1 MIISEQWLRTWVSP
15 QVTTDAL
22 SHKLTMIGLEVD
34 SIAGAAEVF
43 SGVVVAQ
50 IIAVEQHPDA
60 DKLRVCTVN
69 AGDETLQIVCGAPNA
84 RAGLVAPLAK
94 VGAVLPGDFKIKK
107 AKLRG
112 VESQGMLCAGAELT
126 ISEDNDGLME
136 LPVDAPIGEDL
147 REYLSLDDQII
158 ELGLTPNRADC
169 LSIRGVARDLAVAFD
184 EDLKEPAITPIES
197 TIADTFPVT
206 IDATAKCPRYLGRVI
221 KNVDLSRPTP
231 DYIRERLERAG
242 MRSIDAAVDVTNYV
256 LLELGQ
262 PLHAFDLD
270 RLSGGIV
277 VRECE
282 PTEVLTLLDG
292 TAQALQPGTLVIAD
306 HAKPLALAGIMGGN
320 DSGVSEST
328 TNLFLESAFF
338 TPELMAGRA
347 RSYGLH
353 TDASHRYERGVDF
366 QLQREAMERAT
377 QLFIDAVGGEA
388 GPVTEVVSD
397 IDLPVNEAVLLRETQ
412 IEKLLGISVDRFEVE
427 RILEGLGFWVVV
439 HEQGWLC
446 TAPSWRFDM
455 GLEVDLIEEIAR
467 IIGFDAIP
475 AQPIK
480 ATLVPIGVP
489 EKRRALR
496 VAKNDLVARG
506 YFEAVTFSFVSP
518 EVQTYFDPEL
528 APIPLKNPISADL
541 AVMRT
546 SLIPGLLK
554 AIAHNASR
562 QQSRIRLFETGL
574 KFIGDDGDA
583 KQIPMLVLAVAGLRD
598 KEGWSTERVAA
609 DFFDVKGTIEGLLA
623 NLGDRLT
630 FKASVFPGLHDGQS
644 AAILV
649 DGKPVGRI
657 GAVHP
662 NVRKVMGIPA
672 NTVVAEVLQS
682 VVTELAMPAYED
694 ISKYP
699 ETRRDLALVADEG
712 IASAEVLSSIRTA
725 AGTLLTKLDLFDVYE
740 GTGVAEGKKSLAI
753 GLTFQDQSRT
763 LDEAEVSSAIDQVLD
778 SLREKLGI
786 ELRSQ

>member
-34 SIAGAAEVF
+34 SIAGAAEAF

-50 IIAVEQHPDA
+50 IIAAEQHPDA

-69 AGDETLQIVCGAPNA
+69 AGDETVQIVCGAPNA
-84 RAGLVAPLAK
+84 RAGLIAPLAK

-136 LPVDAPIGEDL
+136 LPADAPIGADI
-147 REYLSLDDQII
+147 REYLSLDDQVI

-169 LSIRGVARDLAVAFD
+169 LSVRGIARDVAVAFD
-184 EDLKEPAITPIES
+184 ETLNETAIAPVES
-197 TIADTFPVT
+197 TIADTFPVA
-206 IDATAKCPRYLGRVI
+206 IEATAKCPRYLGRVI

-231 DYIRERLERAG
+231 DYMRERLERAG
-242 MRSIDAAVDVTNYV
+242 LRSIDAAVDVTNYV

-270 RLSGGIV
+270 QLNGGIV
-277 VRECE
+277 VRECK
-282 PTEVLTLLDG
+282 PDEVLTLLDG
-292 TAQALQPGTLVIAD
+292 TEQALEPGTLVIAD
-306 HAKPLALAGIMGGN
+306 HTQPLALAGIMGGA

-397 IDLPVNEAVLLRETQ
+397 ADLPVNEAVLLREAQ
-412 IEKLLGISVDRFEVE
+412 IEKLLGIKIDRVEVE
-427 RILEGLGFWVVV
+427 RILEGLGFWVVG
-439 HEQGWLC
+439 HKQGWLC

-455 GLEVDLIEEIAR
+455 GLEVDLIEELAR

-475 AQPIK
+475 SQPIK
-480 ATLVPIGVP
+480 ANLIPLAVP
-489 EKRRALR
+489 ETARALR
-496 VAKNDLVARG
+496 LAKNDLVARG
-506 YFEAVTFSFVSP
+506 YFEAVTFSFVAP
-518 EVQTYFDPEL
+518 ELQAHFDPEL
-528 APIPLKNPISADL
+528 SPIALKNPISADL

-562 QQSRIRLFETGL
+562 QQSRVKLFETGL
-574 KFIGDDGDA
+574 KFMPGEGTE
-583 KQIPMLVLAVAGLRD
+583 QIPMLAIAVSGLRD
-598 KEGWSTERVAA
+598 LEGWSTDKTAA
-609 DFFDVKGTIEGLLA
+609 DFFDVKGTVEGLLA

-630 FKASVFPGLHDGQS
+630 FEASVFPGLHDGQS

-649 DGKPVGRI
+649 DGKCVGRI

-662 NVRKVMGIPA
+662 SVRKVMGIPA

-682 VVTELAMPAYED
+682 VVNEVAMPAYDD

-699 ETRRDLALVADEG
+699 ETRRDLALVADKSA
-712 IASAEVLSSIRTA
+712 ASAEVLSTIRKA
-725 AGTLLTKLDLFDVYE
+725 AGSLLTKLDLFDVYE
-740 GTGVAEGKKSLAI
+740 GAGLAEGKKSLAI

-763 LDEAEVSSAIDQVLD
+763 LDESEVSSAVDQVLD
-778 SLREKLGI
+778 SLKEKLGI
-786 ELRSQ
+786 ELRS

>member
-34 SIAGAAEVF
+34 SIAGAAEAF

-50 IIAVEQHPDA
+50 IIAAEQHPDA

-69 AGDETLQIVCGAPNA
+69 AGDETVQIVCGAPNA
-84 RAGLVAPLAK
+84 RAGLIAPLAK

-136 LPVDAPIGEDL
+136 LPADAPIGADI
-147 REYLSLDDQII
+147 REYLSLDDQVI

-169 LSIRGVARDLAVAFD
+169 LSVRGVARDVAVAFD
-184 EDLKEPAITPIES
+184 ETLNETAIAPVES
-197 TIADTFPVT
+197 TIADTFPVA
-206 IDATAKCPRYLGRVI
+206 IEATAKCPRYLGRVI

-231 DYIRERLERAG
+231 DYMRERLERAG
-242 MRSIDAAVDVTNYV
+242 LRSIDAAVDVTNYV

-270 RLSGGIV
+270 QLNGGIV
-277 VRECE
+277 VRECK
-282 PTEVLTLLDG
+282 PDEVLTLLDG
-292 TAQALQPGTLVIAD
+292 TEQALEPGTLVIAD
-306 HAKPLALAGIMGGN
+306 HTQPLALAGIMGGA

-377 QLFIDAVGGEA
+377 QLFIDAVGGEL

-397 IDLPVNEAVLLRETQ
+397 ADLPVNEAVLLREAQ
-412 IEKLLGISVDRFEVE
+412 IEKLLGIKIDRVEVE
-427 RILEGLGFWVVV
+427 RILEGLGFWVVG
-439 HEQGWLC
+439 HQQGWLC

-455 GLEVDLIEEIAR
+455 GLEVDLIEELAR

-475 AQPIK
+475 SQPIK
-480 ATLVPIGVP
+480 ANLIPLAVP
-489 EKRRALR
+489 ETARALR
-496 VAKNDLVARG
+496 LAKNDLVARG
-506 YFEAVTFSFVSP
+506 YFEAVTFSFVAP
-518 EVQTYFDPEL
+518 ELQAHFDPEL
-528 APIPLKNPISADL
+528 SPIALKNPISADL

-562 QQSRIRLFETGL
+562 QQSRVKLFETGL
-574 KFIGDDGDA
+574 KFMPGEGTE
-583 KQIPMLVLAVAGLRD
+583 QIPMLAIAVSGLRD
-598 KEGWSTERVAA
+598 LEGWSTDKTAA
-609 DFFDVKGTIEGLLA
+609 DFFDVKGTVEGLLA

-630 FKASVFPGLHDGQS
+630 FEASVFPGLHDGQS

-649 DGKPVGRI
+649 DGKCVGRI

-682 VVTELAMPAYED
+682 VVNEVAMPAYDD

-699 ETRRDLALVADEG
+699 ETRRDLALVADKSA
-712 IASAEVLSSIRTA
+712 ASAEVLSTIRKA
-725 AGTLLTKLDLFDVYE
+725 AGSLLTKLDLFDVYE
-740 GTGVAEGKKSLAI
+740 GAGLAEGKKSLAI

-763 LDEAEVSSAIDQVLD
+763 LDESEVSSAVDQVLD
-778 SLREKLGI
+778 SLQEKLGI
-786 ELRSQ
+786 ELRS

>member
-34 SIAGAAEVF
+34 SIAGAAEAF

-50 IIAVEQHPDA
+50 IIAAEQHPDA

-69 AGDETLQIVCGAPNA
+69 AGDETVQIVCGAPNA
-84 RAGLVAPLAK
+84 RAGLIAPLAK

-136 LPVDAPIGEDL
+136 LPADAPIGADI
-147 REYLSLDDQII
+147 REYLSLDDQVI

-169 LSIRGVARDLAVAFD
+169 LSVRGIARDVAVAFD
-184 EDLKEPAITPIES
+184 ETLNETAIAPVES
-197 TIADTFPVT
+197 TIADTFPVA
-206 IDATAKCPRYLGRVI
+206 IEATAKCPRYLGRVI

-231 DYIRERLERAG
+231 DYMRERLERAG
-242 MRSIDAAVDVTNYV
+242 LRSIDAAVDVTNYV

-270 RLSGGIV
+270 QLNGGIV
-277 VRECE
+277 VRECK
-282 PTEVLTLLDG
+282 PDEVLTLLDG
-292 TAQALQPGTLVIAD
+292 TEQALEPGTLVIAD
-306 HAKPLALAGIMGGN
+306 HTQPLALAGIMGGA

-338 TPELMAGRA
+338 IPELMAGRA

-377 QLFIDAVGGEA
+377 HLFIDAVGGEA

-397 IDLPVNEAVLLRETQ
+397 ADLPVNEAVLLREAQ
-412 IEKLLGISVDRFEVE
+412 IEKLLGIKIDRVEVE
-427 RILEGLGFWVVV
+427 RILEGLGFWVVG
-439 HEQGWLC
+439 HKQGWLC

-455 GLEVDLIEEIAR
+455 GLEVDLIEELAR
-467 IIGFDAIP
+467 LIGFDAIP
-475 AQPIK
+475 SQPIK
-480 ATLVPIGVP
+480 ASLIPVGVP
-489 EKRRALR
+489 ETRRALR
-496 VAKNDLVARG
+496 MAKNDLVARG
-506 YFEAVTFSFVSP
+506 YFEAVTFSFVAP
-518 EVQTYFDPEL
+518 EVQSYFDPEL
-528 APIPLKNPISADL
+528 SPIALKNPISADL

-562 QQSRIRLFETGL
+562 QQSRVKLFETGL
-574 KFIGDDGDA
+574 KFMSGEGTE
-583 KQIPMLVLAVAGLRD
+583 QIPMVAIAVSGLRD
-598 KEGWSTERVAA
+598 LEGWSTDKTAA
-609 DFFDVKGTIEGLLA
+609 DFFDLKGTLEGLLA

-630 FKASVFPGLHDGQS
+630 FEASVFPGLHDGQS

-649 DGKPVGRI
+649 DGKCVGRI

-662 NVRKVMGIPA
+662 SVRKAMGIPA

-682 VVTELAMPAYED
+682 VVNEVAMPAYDD

-699 ETRRDLALVADEG
+699 ETRRDLALVADKSA
-712 IASAEVLSSIRTA
+712 ASAEVLSTIRKA
-725 AGTLLTKLDLFDVYE
+725 AGSLLTKLDLFDVYE
-740 GTGVAEGKKSLAI
+740 GAGLAEGKKSLAI

-763 LDEAEVSSAIDQVLD
+763 LDESEVSSAVDQVLD
-778 SLREKLGI
+778 SLKEKLGI
-786 ELRSQ
+786 ELRS

>member
-1 MIISEQWLRTWVSP
+1 
-15 QVTTDAL
+15 
-22 SHKLTMIGLEVD
+22 MIGLEVD
-34 SIAGAAEVF
+34 SIAGAAEAF
-43 SGVVVAQ
+43 SGVVIAQ
-50 IIAVEQHPDA
+50 IISAEQHPDA

-69 AGDETLQIVCGAPNA
+69 AGDETVQIVCGAPNA

-94 VGAVLPGDFKIKK
+94 VGAVLPGNFKIKK

-136 LPVDAPIGEDL
+136 LPADAPIGTDI
-147 REYLSLDDQII
+147 REYLSLDDQVI

-169 LSIRGVARDLAVAFD
+169 LSIRGVARDVAVAFD
-184 EDLKEPAITPIES
+184 ENLKQPAITPVES
-197 TIADTFPVT
+197 TIADTFPVA
-206 IDATAKCPRYLGRVI
+206 IEATAKCPRYLGRVI

-231 DYIRERLERAG
+231 DYMRERLERAG
-242 MRSIDAAVDVTNYV
+242 LRSIDAAVDVTNYV

-270 RLSGGIV
+270 RLTGGIV
-277 VRECE
+277 VRECDPGE
-282 PTEVLTLLDG
+282 GLTLLDG
-292 TAQALQPGTLVIAD
+292 TEQVLQPGTLVIAD
-306 HAKPLALAGIMGGN
+306 RAKPLALAGIMGGA

-377 QLFIDAVGGEA
+377 QLFIDVVGGEA
-388 GPVTEVVSD
+388 GPVTEVASD
-397 IDLPVNEAVLLRETQ
+397 EDLPVNEAVLLREAQ
-412 IEKLLGISVDRFEVE
+412 IEKLLGISIERVEVE
-427 RILEGLGFWVVV
+427 RILEGLGFWVVG
-439 HEQGWLC
+439 HEHGWLC

-455 GLEVDLIEEIAR
+455 GLEVDLIEELAR

-480 ATLVPIGVP
+480 ASLIPVGVP
-489 EKRRALR
+489 ETRRALR
-496 VAKNDLVARG
+496 MAKNDLVARG
-506 YFEAVTFSFVSP
+506 YFEAVTFSFVAP
-518 EVQTYFDPEL
+518 EVQTFFDPEL
-528 APIPLKNPISADL
+528 SPIPLKNPISADL

-554 AIAHNASR
+554 AIAYNASR
-562 QQSRIRLFETGL
+562 QQSRVRLFETGL
-574 KFIGDDGDA
+574 KFTPGEGNA
-583 KQIPMLVLAVAGLRD
+583 EQTPMLALAVSGLRD
-598 KEGWSTERVAA
+598 TEGWSTEKAAA
-609 DFFDVKGTIEGLLA
+609 DFFDVKGTVEGLLA

-630 FKASVFPGLHDGQS
+630 FEVSVFPGLHDGQS

-649 DGKPVGRI
+649 DDKPVGRI

-662 NVRKVMGIPA
+662 SVRKAMGIPA

-682 VVTELAMPAYED
+682 VVTEVAMPAYDD

-699 ETRRDLALVADEG
+699 ETRRDLALVADKG
-712 IASAEVLSSIRTA
+712 ITSAEVLSTIRAA
-725 AGTLLTKLDLFDVYE
+725 AGTLLTTFVY
-740 GTGVAEGKKSLAI
+740 K
-753 GLTFQDQSRT
+753 
-763 LDEAEVSSAIDQVLD
+763 
-778 SLREKLGI
+778 
-786 ELRSQ
+786 

>member
-34 SIAGAAEVF
+34 SIAGAAEAF

-50 IIAVEQHPDA
+50 IIAAEQHPDA

-69 AGDETLQIVCGAPNA
+69 AGDETVQIVCGAPNA
-84 RAGLVAPLAK
+84 RAGLIAPLAK

-136 LPVDAPIGEDL
+136 LPADAPIGANI
-147 REYLSLDDQII
+147 REYLSLDDQVI

-169 LSIRGVARDLAVAFD
+169 HSVRGIARDVAVAFD
-184 EDLKEPAITPIES
+184 ETLHETAIAPVES
-197 TIADTFPVT
+197 TIADTFPVA
-206 IDATAKCPRYLGRVI
+206 IEATAKCPRYLGRVI
-221 KNVDLSRPTP
+221 KSVDLSRPTP
-231 DYIRERLERAG
+231 DYMRERLERAG
-242 MRSIDAAVDVTNYV
+242 LRSIDAAVDVTNYV

-270 RLSGGIV
+270 QLNGGIV
-277 VRECE
+277 VRECK
-282 PTEVLTLLDG
+282 PDEVLTLLDG
-292 TAQALQPGTLVIAD
+292 TEQALEPGTLVIAD
-306 HAKPLALAGIMGGN
+306 HTQPLALAGIMGGA
-320 DSGVSEST
+320 DSGVSGST

-397 IDLPVNEAVLLRETQ
+397 ADLPVNEAVLLREAQ
-412 IEKLLGISVDRFEVE
+412 IEKLLGIKIDRVEVE
-427 RILEGLGFWVVV
+427 RILEGLGFWVVG
-439 HEQGWLC
+439 HNQGWLC

-455 GLEVDLIEEIAR
+455 GLEVDLIEELAR

-475 AQPIK
+475 SQPIK
-480 ATLVPIGVP
+480 ANLIPLAVP
-489 EKRRALR
+489 ETARALR
-496 VAKNDLVARG
+496 LAKNDLVARG
-506 YFEAVTFSFVSP
+506 YFEAVTFSFVAP
-518 EVQTYFDPEL
+518 ELQAHFDPEL
-528 APIPLKNPISADL
+528 SPIALKNPISADL

-562 QQSRIRLFETGL
+562 QQSRVKLFETGL
-574 KFIGDDGDA
+574 KFMPGEGTE
-583 KQIPMLVLAVAGLRD
+583 QIPMLAIAVSGLRD
-598 KEGWSTERVAA
+598 LEGWSTDKTAA
-609 DFFDVKGTIEGLLA
+609 DFFDVKGTVEGLLT

-630 FKASVFPGLHDGQS
+630 FEASVFPGLHDGQS

-649 DGKPVGRI
+649 DGKCVGRI

-662 NVRKVMGIPA
+662 SVRKVMGIPA

-682 VVTELAMPAYED
+682 VVNEVAMPAYDD

-699 ETRRDLALVADEG
+699 ETRRDLALVADKSA
-712 IASAEVLSSIRTA
+712 ASAEVLSTIRKA
-725 AGTLLTKLDLFDVYE
+725 AGSLLTKLDLFDVYE
-740 GTGVAEGKKSLAI
+740 GAGLAEGKKSLAI

-763 LDEAEVSSAIDQVLD
+763 LDESEVSSAVDQVLD
-778 SLREKLGI
+778 SLKEKLGI
-786 ELRSQ
+786 ELRS

>member
-34 SIAGAAEVF
+34 SIAGAAEAF

-50 IIAVEQHPDA
+50 IIAAEQHPDA

-69 AGDETLQIVCGAPNA
+69 AGDETVQIVCGAPNA
-84 RAGLVAPLAK
+84 RAGLIAPLAK

-136 LPVDAPIGEDL
+136 LPADAPIGTDI
-147 REYLSLDDQII
+147 REYLSLDDQVI

-169 LSIRGVARDLAVAFD
+169 LSVRGIARDVAVAFD
-184 EDLKEPAITPIES
+184 ETLNETAIAPIES
-197 TIADTFPVT
+197 TIADTFPVA
-206 IDATAKCPRYLGRVI
+206 IEATAKCPRYLGRVI

-231 DYIRERLERAG
+231 DYMRERLERAG
-242 MRSIDAAVDVTNYV
+242 LRSIDAAVDVTNYV

-270 RLSGGIV
+270 QLHGGIV
-277 VRECE
+277 VRECK
-282 PTEVLTLLDG
+282 PDEVLTLLDG
-292 TAQALQPGTLVIAD
+292 TEQALEPGTLVIAD
-306 HAKPLALAGIMGGN
+306 HTQPLALAGIMGGA

-397 IDLPVNEAVLLRETQ
+397 ADLPVNEAVLLREAQ
-412 IEKLLGISVDRFEVE
+412 IEKLLGIKIDRVEVE
-427 RILEGLGFWVVV
+427 RILEGLGFWVVG
-439 HEQGWLC
+439 HQQGWLC

-455 GLEVDLIEEIAR
+455 GLEVDLIEELAR

-475 AQPIK
+475 SQPIK
-480 ATLVPIGVP
+480 ANLIPLAVP
-489 EKRRALR
+489 ETARALR
-496 VAKNDLVARG
+496 LAKNDLVARG
-506 YFEAVTFSFVSP
+506 YFEAVTFSFVAP
-518 EVQTYFDPEL
+518 ELQAHFDPEL
-528 APIPLKNPISADL
+528 SPIALKNPISADL

-562 QQSRIRLFETGL
+562 QQSRVKLFETGL
-574 KFIGDDGDA
+574 KFMPGEGTE
-583 KQIPMLVLAVAGLRD
+583 QIPMLAIAVSGLRD
-598 KEGWSTERVAA
+598 LEGWSTDKTAA
-609 DFFDVKGTIEGLLA
+609 DFFDVKGTVEGLLA

-630 FKASVFPGLHDGQS
+630 FEASVFPGLHDGQS

-649 DGKPVGRI
+649 DGKCVGRI

-662 NVRKVMGIPA
+662 SVRKVMGIPA

-682 VVTELAMPAYED
+682 VVNEVAMPAYDD

-699 ETRRDLALVADEG
+699 ETRRDLALVADKSA
-712 IASAEVLSSIRTA
+712 ASAEVLSTIRKA
-725 AGTLLTKLDLFDVYE
+725 AGSLLTKLDLFDVYE
-740 GTGVAEGKKSLAI
+740 GAGLAEGKKSLAI

-763 LDEAEVSSAIDQVLD
+763 LDESEVSSAVDQVLD
-778 SLREKLGI
+778 SLKEKLGI
-786 ELRSQ
+786 ELRS

>member
-1 MIISEQWLRTWVSP
+1 MIISEQWLRTWVST

-34 SIAGAAEVF
+34 SIAGAAEAF

-50 IIAVEQHPDA
+50 IIAAEQHPDA

-69 AGDETLQIVCGAPNA
+69 AGDETVQIVCGAPNA
-84 RAGLVAPLAK
+84 RAGLIAPLAK

-136 LPVDAPIGEDL
+136 LPADAPIGADI
-147 REYLSLDDQII
+147 REYLSLDDQVI

-169 LSIRGVARDLAVAFD
+169 LSVRGIARDVAVAFD
-184 EDLKEPAITPIES
+184 ETLNETAIAPVES
-197 TIADTFPVT
+197 TIAETFPVA
-206 IDATAKCPRYLGRVI
+206 IEATAKCPRYLGRVM

-231 DYIRERLERAG
+231 DYMRERLERAG
-242 MRSIDAAVDVTNYV
+242 LRSIDAAVDVTNYV

-270 RLSGGIV
+270 QLNGGIV
-277 VRECE
+277 VRECK
-282 PTEVLTLLDG
+282 PDEVLTLLDG
-292 TAQALQPGTLVIAD
+292 TEQALEPGTLVIAD
-306 HAKPLALAGIMGGN
+306 HTQPLALAGIMGGA

-338 TPELMAGRA
+338 IPELMAGRA

-377 QLFIDAVGGEA
+377 QLLIDVVGGEA

-397 IDLPVNEAVLLRETQ
+397 ADLPVNEAVLLREAQ
-412 IEKLLGISVDRFEVE
+412 IEKLLGIKIDRVEVE
-427 RILEGLGFWVVV
+427 RILEGLGFWVVG
-439 HEQGWLC
+439 HKQGWLC

-455 GLEVDLIEEIAR
+455 GLEVDLIEELAR
-467 IIGFDAIP
+467 LIGFDAIP
-475 AQPIK
+475 SQPIK
-480 ATLVPIGVP
+480 ASLIPVGVP
-489 EKRRALR
+489 ETRRALR
-496 VAKNDLVARG
+496 MAKNELVARG
-506 YFEAVTFSFVSP
+506 YFEAVTFSFVAP
-518 EVQTYFDPEL
+518 EVQSYFDPEL
-528 APIPLKNPISADL
+528 SPIALKNPISADL

-562 QQSRIRLFETGL
+562 QQSRVKLFETGL
-574 KFIGDDGDA
+574 KFMSEEGTE
-583 KQIPMLVLAVAGLRD
+583 QIPMLAIAVSGLRD
-598 KEGWSTERVAA
+598 LEGWSTDKTAA
-609 DFFDVKGTIEGLLA
+609 DFFDVKGTLEGLLA

-630 FKASVFPGLHDGQS
+630 FEASVFPGLHDGQS

-649 DGKPVGRI
+649 DGKCVGRI

-662 NVRKVMGIPA
+662 SVRKAMGIPA

-682 VVTELAMPAYED
+682 VVNEVAMPAYDD

-699 ETRRDLALVADEG
+699 ETRRDLALVADKSA
-712 IASAEVLSSIRTA
+712 ASAEVLSTIRKA
-725 AGTLLTKLDLFDVYE
+725 AGSLLTKLDLFDVYE
-740 GTGVAEGKKSLAI
+740 GAGLAEGKKSLAI

-763 LDEAEVSSAIDQVLD
+763 LDESEVSSAVDQVLD
-778 SLREKLGI
+778 SLKEKLGI
-786 ELRSQ
+786 ELRS

>member
-34 SIAGAAEVF
+34 SIAGAAEAF

-50 IIAVEQHPDA
+50 IIAAEQHPDA

-69 AGDETLQIVCGAPNA
+69 AGDETVQIVCGAPNA
-84 RAGLVAPLAK
+84 RAGLIAPLAK

-136 LPVDAPIGEDL
+136 LPADAPIGADI
-147 REYLSLDDQII
+147 REYLSLDDQVI

-169 LSIRGVARDLAVAFD
+169 LSVRGIARDVAVAFD
-184 EDLKEPAITPIES
+184 ETLNETAIAPVES
-197 TIADTFPVT
+197 TIADTFPVA
-206 IDATAKCPRYLGRVI
+206 IEATAKCPRYLGRVM

-231 DYIRERLERAG
+231 DYMRERLERAG
-242 MRSIDAAVDVTNYV
+242 LRSIDAAVDVTNYV

-270 RLSGGIV
+270 QLNGGIV
-277 VRECE
+277 VRECK
-282 PTEVLTLLDG
+282 PDEVLTLLDG
-292 TAQALQPGTLVIAD
+292 TEQALEPGTLVIAD
-306 HAKPLALAGIMGGN
+306 HTQPLALAGIMGGAG
-320 DSGVSEST
+320 SGVSEST

-397 IDLPVNEAVLLRETQ
+397 ADLPVNEAVLLREAQ
-412 IEKLLGISVDRFEVE
+412 IEKLLGIKIDRVEVE
-427 RILEGLGFWVVV
+427 RILEGLGFWVVG
-439 HEQGWLC
+439 HKQGWLC

-455 GLEVDLIEEIAR
+455 GLEVDLIEELAR
-467 IIGFDAIP
+467 LIGFDAIP
-475 AQPIK
+475 SQPIK
-480 ATLVPIGVP
+480 ASLIPVGVP
-489 EKRRALR
+489 ETRRALR
-496 VAKNDLVARG
+496 MAKNDLVARG
-506 YFEAVTFSFVSP
+506 YFEAVTFSFVAP
-518 EVQTYFDPEL
+518 EVQSYFDPEL
-528 APIPLKNPISADL
+528 SPIALKNPISADL

-562 QQSRIRLFETGL
+562 QQSRVKLFETGL
-574 KFIGDDGDA
+574 KFMSGEGTE
-583 KQIPMLVLAVAGLRD
+583 QIPMLAIAVSGLRD
-598 KEGWSTERVAA
+598 LEGWSTDKTAA
-609 DFFDVKGTIEGLLA
+609 DFFDLKGTLEGLLA

-630 FKASVFPGLHDGQS
+630 FEASVFPGLHDGQS

-649 DGKPVGRI
+649 DGKCVGRI

-662 NVRKVMGIPA
+662 SVRKAMGIPA

-682 VVTELAMPAYED
+682 VVNEVAMPAYDD

-699 ETRRDLALVADEG
+699 ETRRDLALVADKTA
-712 IASAEVLSSIRTA
+712 ASAEVLSTIRKA
-725 AGTLLTKLDLFDVYE
+725 AGSLLTKLDLFDVYE
-740 GTGVAEGKKSLAI
+740 GAGLAEGKKSLAI

-763 LDEAEVSSAIDQVLD
+763 LDESEVSSAVDQVLD
-778 SLREKLGI
+778 SLKEKLGI
-786 ELRSQ
+786 ELRS

>member
-1 MIISEQWLRTWVSP
+1 MIISEQWLRTWVST

-34 SIAGAAEVF
+34 SIAGAAEAF

-50 IIAVEQHPDA
+50 IIAAEQHPDA

-69 AGDETLQIVCGAPNA
+69 AGDETVQIVCGAPNA
-84 RAGLVAPLAK
+84 RAGLIAPLAK

-136 LPVDAPIGEDL
+136 LPADAPIGADI
-147 REYLSLDDQII
+147 REYLSLDDQVI

-169 LSIRGVARDLAVAFD
+169 LSVRGIARDVAVAFD
-184 EDLKEPAITPIES
+184 ETLNETAIAPVES
-197 TIADTFPVT
+197 TIADTFPVA
-206 IDATAKCPRYLGRVI
+206 IEATAKCPRYLGRVM

-231 DYIRERLERAG
+231 DYMRERLERAG
-242 MRSIDAAVDVTNYV
+242 LRSIDAAVDVTNYV

-270 RLSGGIV
+270 QLNGGIV
-277 VRECE
+277 VRECK
-282 PTEVLTLLDG
+282 PDEVLTLLDG
-292 TAQALQPGTLVIAD
+292 TEQALEPGTLVIAD
-306 HAKPLALAGIMGGN
+306 HTQPLALAGIMGGA

-397 IDLPVNEAVLLRETQ
+397 ADLPVNEAVLLREAQ
-412 IEKLLGISVDRFEVE
+412 IEKLLGIKIDRVEVE
-427 RILEGLGFWVVV
+427 RILEGLGFWVVG
-439 HEQGWLC
+439 HKQGWLC

-455 GLEVDLIEEIAR
+455 GLEVDLIEELAR
-467 IIGFDAIP
+467 LIGFDAIP
-475 AQPIK
+475 SQPIK
-480 ATLVPIGVP
+480 ASLIPVGVP
-489 EKRRALR
+489 ETRRALR
-496 VAKNDLVARG
+496 MAKNDLVARG
-506 YFEAVTFSFVSP
+506 YFEAVTFSFVAP
-518 EVQTYFDPEL
+518 EVQSYFDPEL
-528 APIPLKNPISADL
+528 SPIALKNPISADL

-562 QQSRIRLFETGL
+562 QQSRVKLFETGL
-574 KFIGDDGDA
+574 KFMSGEGTE
-583 KQIPMLVLAVAGLRD
+583 QIPMVAIAVSGLRD
-598 KEGWSTERVAA
+598 LEGWSTDKTAA
-609 DFFDVKGTIEGLLA
+609 DFFDVKGTLEGLLA

-630 FKASVFPGLHDGQS
+630 FEASVFPGLHDGQS

-649 DGKPVGRI
+649 DGKCVGRI

-662 NVRKVMGIPA
+662 SVRKAMGIPA

-682 VVTELAMPAYED
+682 VVNEVAMPAYDD

-699 ETRRDLALVADEG
+699 ETRRDLALVADKSA
-712 IASAEVLSSIRTA
+712 ASAEVLSTIRKA
-725 AGTLLTKLDLFDVYE
+725 AGSLLTKLDLFDVYE
-740 GTGVAEGKKSLAI
+740 GAGLAEGKKSLAI

-763 LDEAEVSSAIDQVLD
+763 LDESEVSSAVDQVLD
-778 SLREKLGI
+778 SLKEKLGI
-786 ELRSQ
+786 ELRS

>member
-34 SIAGAAEVF
+34 SIAGAAEAF

-50 IIAVEQHPDA
+50 IIAAEQHPDA

-69 AGDETLQIVCGAPNA
+69 AGDETVQIVCGAPNA
-84 RAGLVAPLAK
+84 RAGLIAPLAK

-136 LPVDAPIGEDL
+136 LPADAPIGANI
-147 REYLSLDDQII
+147 REYLSLDDQVI

-169 LSIRGVARDLAVAFD
+169 LSVRGIARDVAVAFD
-184 EDLKEPAITPIES
+184 ETLHETAIAPVES
-197 TIADTFPVT
+197 TIADTFPVA
-206 IDATAKCPRYLGRVI
+206 IEATAKCPRYLGRVI

-231 DYIRERLERAG
+231 DYMRERLERAG
-242 MRSIDAAVDVTNYV
+242 LRSIDAAVDVTNYV

-270 RLSGGIV
+270 QLNGGIV
-277 VRECE
+277 VRECK
-282 PTEVLTLLDG
+282 PDEVLTLLDG
-292 TAQALQPGTLVIAD
+292 TEQALEPGTLVIAD
-306 HAKPLALAGIMGGN
+306 HTQPLALAGIMGGA

-377 QLFIDAVGGEA
+377 QLFIDAVGGEP

-397 IDLPVNEAVLLRETQ
+397 ADLPVNEAVLLREAQ
-412 IEKLLGISVDRFEVE
+412 IEKLLGIKIDRVEVE
-427 RILEGLGFWVVV
+427 RILEGLGFWVVG
-439 HEQGWLC
+439 HQQGWLC

-455 GLEVDLIEEIAR
+455 GLEVDLIEELAR

-475 AQPIK
+475 SQPIK
-480 ATLVPIGVP
+480 ANLIPLAVP
-489 EKRRALR
+489 ETARALR
-496 VAKNDLVARG
+496 LAKNDLVARG
-506 YFEAVTFSFVSP
+506 YFEAVTFSFVAP
-518 EVQTYFDPEL
+518 ELQAHFDPEL
-528 APIPLKNPISADL
+528 SPIALKNPISADL

-562 QQSRIRLFETGL
+562 QQSRVKLFETGL
-574 KFIGDDGDA
+574 KFMPGEGTE
-583 KQIPMLVLAVAGLRD
+583 QIPMLAIAVSGLRD
-598 KEGWSTERVAA
+598 LEGWSTDKTAA
-609 DFFDVKGTIEGLLA
+609 DFFDVKGTVEGLLA

-630 FKASVFPGLHDGQS
+630 FEASVFPGLHDGQS

-649 DGKPVGRI
+649 DGKCVGRI

-662 NVRKVMGIPA
+662 SVRKVMGIPA

-682 VVTELAMPAYED
+682 VVNEVAMPAYDD

-699 ETRRDLALVADEG
+699 ETRRDLALVADKSA
-712 IASAEVLSSIRTA
+712 ASAEVLSTIRKA
-725 AGTLLTKLDLFDVYE
+725 AGSLLTKLDLFDVYE
-740 GTGVAEGKKSLAI
+740 GAGLAEGKKSLAI

-763 LDEAEVSSAIDQVLD
+763 LDESEVSSAVDQVLD
-778 SLREKLGI
+778 SLKEKLGI
-786 ELRSQ
+786 ELRS

>member
-34 SIAGAAEVF
+34 SIAGAAEAF

-50 IIAVEQHPDA
+50 IIAAEQHPDA

-69 AGDETLQIVCGAPNA
+69 AGDETVQIVCGAPNA
-84 RAGLVAPLAK
+84 RAGLIAPLAK

-136 LPVDAPIGEDL
+136 LPADAPIGTDI
-147 REYLSLDDQII
+147 REYLSLDDQVI

-169 LSIRGVARDLAVAFD
+169 LSVRGIARDVAVAFD
-184 EDLKEPAITPIES
+184 ETLNETAIAPIES
-197 TIADTFPVT
+197 TIADTFPVA
-206 IDATAKCPRYLGRVI
+206 IEATAKCPRYLGRVI

-231 DYIRERLERAG
+231 DYMRERLERAG
-242 MRSIDAAVDVTNYV
+242 LRSIDAAVDVTNYV

-270 RLSGGIV
+270 QLNGGIV
-277 VRECE
+277 VRECK
-282 PTEVLTLLDG
+282 PDEVLTLLDG
-292 TAQALQPGTLVIAD
+292 TEQALEPGTLVIAD
-306 HAKPLALAGIMGGN
+306 HTQPLALAGIMGGA

-397 IDLPVNEAVLLRETQ
+397 ADLPVNEAVLLREAQ
-412 IEKLLGISVDRFEVE
+412 IEKLLGIKIDRVEVE
-427 RILEGLGFWVVV
+427 RILEGLGFWVVG
-439 HEQGWLC
+439 HQQGWLC

-455 GLEVDLIEEIAR
+455 GIEVDLIEELAR

-475 AQPIK
+475 SQPIK
-480 ATLVPIGVP
+480 ANLIPLAVP
-489 EKRRALR
+489 ETARALR
-496 VAKNDLVARG
+496 LAKNDLVARG
-506 YFEAVTFSFVSP
+506 YFEAVTFSFVAP
-518 EVQTYFDPEL
+518 DLQAHFDPEL
-528 APIPLKNPISADL
+528 SPIALKNPISADL

-562 QQSRIRLFETGL
+562 QQSRVKLFETGL
-574 KFIGDDGDA
+574 KFMPGEGTE
-583 KQIPMLVLAVAGLRD
+583 QIPMLAIAVSGLRD
-598 KEGWSTERVAA
+598 LEGWSTDKTAA
-609 DFFDVKGTIEGLLA
+609 DFFDVKGTVEGLLA

-630 FKASVFPGLHDGQS
+630 FEASVFPGLHDGQS

-649 DGKPVGRI
+649 DGKCVGRI

-662 NVRKVMGIPA
+662 SVRKVMGIPA

-682 VVTELAMPAYED
+682 VVNEVAMPAYDD

-699 ETRRDLALVADEG
+699 ETRRDLALVADKS
-712 IASAEVLSSIRTA
+712 IASADVLSTIRNA

-740 GTGVAEGKKSLAI
+740 GAGLAEGKKSLAI

-763 LDEAEVSSAIDQVLD
+763 LDESEVSSAVDQVLD
-778 SLREKLGI
+778 SLKEKLGI
-786 ELRSQ
+786 ELRS

>member
-34 SIAGAAEVF
+34 SIAGAAEAF

-50 IIAVEQHPDA
+50 IIAAEQHPDA

-69 AGDETLQIVCGAPNA
+69 AGDETVQIVCGAPNA
-84 RAGLVAPLAK
+84 RAGLIAPLAK

-136 LPVDAPIGEDL
+136 LPADAPIGADI
-147 REYLSLDDQII
+147 REYLSLDDQVI

-169 LSIRGVARDLAVAFD
+169 LSVRGIARDVAVAFD
-184 EDLKEPAITPIES
+184 ETLNETAIAPVES
-197 TIADTFPVT
+197 TIAETFPVA
-206 IDATAKCPRYLGRVI
+206 IEATAKCPRYLGRVM

-231 DYIRERLERAG
+231 DYMRERLERAG
-242 MRSIDAAVDVTNYV
+242 LRSIDAAVDVTNYV

-270 RLSGGIV
+270 QLNGGIV
-277 VRECE
+277 VRECK
-282 PTEVLTLLDG
+282 PDEVLTLLDG
-292 TAQALQPGTLVIAD
+292 TEQALEPGTLVIAD
-306 HAKPLALAGIMGGN
+306 HTQPLALAGIMGGA

-397 IDLPVNEAVLLRETQ
+397 ADLPVNEAVLLREAQ
-412 IEKLLGISVDRFEVE
+412 IEKLLGIKIDRVEVE
-427 RILEGLGFWVVV
+427 RILEGLGFWVVG
-439 HEQGWLC
+439 HKQGWLC

-455 GLEVDLIEEIAR
+455 GLEVDLIEELAR
-467 IIGFDAIP
+467 LIGFDAIP
-475 AQPIK
+475 SQPIK
-480 ATLVPIGVP
+480 ASLIPVGVP
-489 EKRRALR
+489 ETRRALR
-496 VAKNDLVARG
+496 MAKNELVARG
-506 YFEAVTFSFVSP
+506 YFEAVTFSFVAP
-518 EVQTYFDPEL
+518 EVQSYFDPEL
-528 APIPLKNPISADL
+528 SPIALKNPISADL

-562 QQSRIRLFETGL
+562 QQSRVKLFETGL
-574 KFIGDDGDA
+574 KFMSGEGTE
-583 KQIPMLVLAVAGLRD
+583 QIPMLAIAVSGLRD
-598 KEGWSTERVAA
+598 LEGWSTDKTAA
-609 DFFDVKGTIEGLLA
+609 DFFDVKGTLEGLLA

-630 FKASVFPGLHDGQS
+630 FEASVFPGLHDGQS

-649 DGKPVGRI
+649 DGKCVGRI

-662 NVRKVMGIPA
+662 SVRKAMGIPA

-682 VVTELAMPAYED
+682 VVNEVAMPAYDD

-699 ETRRDLALVADEG
+699 ETRRDLALVADKSA
-712 IASAEVLSSIRTA
+712 ASAEVLSTIRKA
-725 AGTLLTKLDLFDVYE
+725 AGSLLTKLDLFDVYE
-740 GTGVAEGKKSLAI
+740 GAGLAEGKKSLAI
-753 GLTFQDQSRT
+753 GLTCQEQSRP
-763 LDEAEVSSAIDQVLD
+763 LDEPEVSSAVDQVLD
-778 SLREKLGI
+778 SLKEKLGI
-786 ELRSQ
+786 ELRS

>member
-34 SIAGAAEVF
+34 SIAGAAEAF

-50 IIAVEQHPDA
+50 IIAAEQHPDA

-69 AGDETLQIVCGAPNA
+69 AGDETVQIVCGAPNA
-84 RAGLVAPLAK
+84 RAGLIAPLAK

-136 LPVDAPIGEDL
+136 LPADAPIGADI
-147 REYLSLDDQII
+147 REYLSLDDQVI

-169 LSIRGVARDLAVAFD
+169 LSVRGVARDVAVAFD
-184 EDLKEPAITPIES
+184 ETLNETAIAPVES
-197 TIADTFPVT
+197 TIADTFPVA
-206 IDATAKCPRYLGRVI
+206 IEATAKCPRYLGRVI
-221 KNVDLSRPTP
+221 KNVDLSGPTP
-231 DYIRERLERAG
+231 DYMRERLERAG
-242 MRSIDAAVDVTNYV
+242 LRSIDAAVDVTNYV

-270 RLSGGIV
+270 QLNGGIV
-277 VRECE
+277 VRECK
-282 PTEVLTLLDG
+282 PDEVLTLLDG
-292 TAQALQPGTLVIAD
+292 TEQALEPGTLVIAD
-306 HAKPLALAGIMGGN
+306 HTQPLALAGIMGGA

-377 QLFIDAVGGEA
+377 QLFIDAVGGEP
-388 GPVTEVVSD
+388 GPVTEVASD
-397 IDLPVNEAVLLRETQ
+397 ADLPVNEALLLREAQ
-412 IEKLLGISVDRFEVE
+412 IEKLLGIKIDRVEVE
-427 RILEGLGFWVVV
+427 RILEGLGFWVVG
-439 HEQGWLC
+439 HQQGWLC

-455 GLEVDLIEEIAR
+455 GLEVDLIEELAR

-475 AQPIK
+475 SQPIK
-480 ATLVPIGVP
+480 ANLIPLAVP
-489 EKRRALR
+489 ETARALR
-496 VAKNDLVARG
+496 LAKNDLVARG
-506 YFEAVTFSFVSP
+506 YFEAVTFSFVAP
-518 EVQTYFDPEL
+518 ELQAHFDPEL
-528 APIPLKNPISADL
+528 SPIALKNPISADL

-562 QQSRIRLFETGL
+562 QQSRVKLFETGL
-574 KFIGDDGDA
+574 KFMPGEGTE
-583 KQIPMLVLAVAGLRD
+583 QIPMLAIAVSGLRD
-598 KEGWSTERVAA
+598 LEGWSTDKTAA
-609 DFFDVKGTIEGLLA
+609 DFFDVKGTVEGLLA

-630 FKASVFPGLHDGQS
+630 FEASVFPGLHDGQS

-649 DGKPVGRI
+649 DGKCVGRI

-662 NVRKVMGIPA
+662 SVRKVMGIPA

-682 VVTELAMPAYED
+682 VVNEVAMPAYDD

-699 ETRRDLALVADEG
+699 ETRRDLALVADKSA
-712 IASAEVLSSIRTA
+712 ASAEVLSTIRKA
-725 AGTLLTKLDLFDVYE
+725 AGSLLTKLDLFDVYE
-740 GTGVAEGKKSLAI
+740 GAGLAEGKKSLAI

-763 LDEAEVSSAIDQVLD
+763 LDESEVSSAVDQVLD
-778 SLREKLGI
+778 SLKEKLGI
-786 ELRSQ
+786 ELRS

>member
-34 SIAGAAEVF
+34 SIAGAAEAF

-50 IIAVEQHPDA
+50 IIAAEQHPDA

-69 AGDETLQIVCGAPNA
+69 AGDETVQIVCGAPNA
-84 RAGLVAPLAK
+84 RAGLIAPLAK

-136 LPVDAPIGEDL
+136 LPADAPIGADI
-147 REYLSLDDQII
+147 REYLSLDDQVI

-169 LSIRGVARDLAVAFD
+169 LSVRGVARDVAVAFD
-184 EDLKEPAITPIES
+184 ETLNETAIAPVES
-197 TIADTFPVT
+197 TIADTFPVA
-206 IDATAKCPRYLGRVI
+206 IEATAKCPRYLGRVI

-231 DYIRERLERAG
+231 DYMRERLERAG
-242 MRSIDAAVDVTNYV
+242 LRSIDAAVDVTNYV

-270 RLSGGIV
+270 QLNGGIV
-277 VRECE
+277 VRECK
-282 PTEVLTLLDG
+282 PDEVLTLLDG
-292 TAQALQPGTLVIAD
+292 TEQALEPGTLVIAD
-306 HAKPLALAGIMGGN
+306 HTQPLALAGIMGGA

-377 QLFIDAVGGEA
+377 QLFIDAVGGEP

-397 IDLPVNEAVLLRETQ
+397 ADLPVNEAVLLREAQ
-412 IEKLLGISVDRFEVE
+412 IEKLLGIKIDRVEVE
-427 RILEGLGFWVVV
+427 RILEGLGFWVVG
-439 HEQGWLC
+439 HQQGWLC

-455 GLEVDLIEEIAR
+455 GLEVDLIEELAR

-475 AQPIK
+475 SQPIK
-480 ATLVPIGVP
+480 ANLIPLAVP
-489 EKRRALR
+489 ETARALR
-496 VAKNDLVARG
+496 LAKNDLVARG
-506 YFEAVTFSFVSP
+506 YFEAVTFSFVAP
-518 EVQTYFDPEL
+518 ELQAHFDPEL
-528 APIPLKNPISADL
+528 SPIALKNPISADL

-562 QQSRIRLFETGL
+562 QQSRVKLFETGL
-574 KFIGDDGDA
+574 KFMPGEGTE
-583 KQIPMLVLAVAGLRD
+583 QIPMLAIAVSGLRD
-598 KEGWSTERVAA
+598 LEGWSTDKTAA
-609 DFFDVKGTIEGLLA
+609 DFFDVKGTVEGLLA

-630 FKASVFPGLHDGQS
+630 FEASVFPGLHDGQS

-649 DGKPVGRI
+649 DGKCVGRI

-662 NVRKVMGIPA
+662 SVRKVMGIPA

-682 VVTELAMPAYED
+682 VVNEVAMPAYDD

-699 ETRRDLALVADEG
+699 ETRRDLALVADKSA
-712 IASAEVLSSIRTA
+712 ASAEVLSTIRKA
-725 AGTLLTKLDLFDVYE
+725 AGSLLTKLDLFDVYE
-740 GTGVAEGKKSLAI
+740 GAGLAEGKKSLAI

-763 LDEAEVSSAIDQVLD
+763 LDESEVSSAVDQVLD
-778 SLREKLGI
+778 SLKEKLGI
-786 ELRSQ
+786 ELRS

>member
-34 SIAGAAEVF
+34 SIAGAAEAF

-50 IIAVEQHPDA
+50 IIAAEQHPDA

-69 AGDETLQIVCGAPNA
+69 AGDETVQIVCGAPNA
-84 RAGLVAPLAK
+84 RAGLIAPLAK

-136 LPVDAPIGEDL
+136 LPADAPIGADI
-147 REYLSLDDQII
+147 REYLSLDDQVI

-169 LSIRGVARDLAVAFD
+169 LSVRGIARDVAVAFD
-184 EDLKEPAITPIES
+184 ETLHENAIAPVES
-197 TIADTFPVT
+197 TIADTFPVA
-206 IDATAKCPRYLGRVI
+206 IEATAKCPRYLGRVI

-231 DYIRERLERAG
+231 DYMRERLERAG
-242 MRSIDAAVDVTNYV
+242 LRSIDAAVDVTNYV

-270 RLSGGIV
+270 QLNGGIV
-277 VRECE
+277 VRECK
-282 PTEVLTLLDG
+282 PDEVLTLLDG
-292 TAQALQPGTLVIAD
+292 TEQALEPGTLVIAD
-306 HAKPLALAGIMGGN
+306 HTQPLALAGIMGGA

-388 GPVTEVVSD
+388 GPVREVVSD
-397 IDLPVNEAVLLRETQ
+397 ADLPVNEAVLLREAQ
-412 IEKLLGISVDRFEVE
+412 IEKLLGIKIDRVEVE
-427 RILEGLGFWVVV
+427 RILEGLGFWVVG
-439 HEQGWLC
+439 HQQGWLC

-455 GLEVDLIEEIAR
+455 GLDVDLIEELAR

-475 AQPIK
+475 SQPIK
-480 ATLVPIGVP
+480 ANLIPLAVP
-489 EKRRALR
+489 ETVRALR
-496 VAKNDLVARG
+496 LAKNDLVARG
-506 YFEAVTFSFVSP
+506 YFEAVTFSFVAP
-518 EVQTYFDPEL
+518 ELQAHFDPEL
-528 APIPLKNPISADL
+528 SPIALKNPISADL

-562 QQSRIRLFETGL
+562 QQSRVKLFETGL
-574 KFIGDDGDA
+574 KFMPGEGTE
-583 KQIPMLVLAVAGLRD
+583 QIPMLAIAVSGLRD
-598 KEGWSTERVAA
+598 LEGWSTDKTAA
-609 DFFDVKGTIEGLLA
+609 DFFDVKGTVEGLLA

-630 FKASVFPGLHDGQS
+630 FEASVFPGLHDGQS

-649 DGKPVGRI
+649 EGKCVGRI

-662 NVRKVMGIPA
+662 SVRKVMGIPA

-682 VVTELAMPAYED
+682 VVNEVAMPAYDD

-699 ETRRDLALVADEG
+699 ETRRDLALVADKSA
-712 IASAEVLSSIRTA
+712 ASAEVLSTIRKA
-725 AGTLLTKLDLFDVYE
+725 AGSLLTKLDLFDVYE
-740 GTGVAEGKKSLAI
+740 GAGLAEGKKSLAI

-763 LDEAEVSSAIDQVLD
+763 LDESEVSSAVDQVLD
-778 SLREKLGI
+778 SLKEKLGI
-786 ELRSQ
+786 ELRS

>member
-1 MIISEQWLRTWVSP
+1 
-15 QVTTDAL
+15 
-22 SHKLTMIGLEVD
+22 MIGLEVD
-34 SIAGAAEVF
+34 SIAGAAEAF

-50 IIAVEQHPDA
+50 IIAAEQHPDA

-69 AGDETLQIVCGAPNA
+69 AGDETVQIVCGAPNA
-84 RAGLVAPLAK
+84 RAGLIAPLAK

-136 LPVDAPIGEDL
+136 LPADAPIGADI
-147 REYLSLDDQII
+147 REYLSLDDQVI

-169 LSIRGVARDLAVAFD
+169 LSVRGVARDVAVAFD
-184 EDLKEPAITPIES
+184 ETLNETAIAPVES
-197 TIADTFPVT
+197 TIADTFPVA
-206 IDATAKCPRYLGRVI
+206 IEATAKCPRYLGRVI

-231 DYIRERLERAG
+231 DYMRERLERAG
-242 MRSIDAAVDVTNYV
+242 LRSIDAAVDVTNYV

-270 RLSGGIV
+270 QLNGGIV
-277 VRECE
+277 VRECK
-282 PTEVLTLLDG
+282 PDEVLTLLDG
-292 TAQALQPGTLVIAD
+292 TEQALEPGTLVIAD
-306 HAKPLALAGIMGGN
+306 HTQPLALAGIMGGA

-397 IDLPVNEAVLLRETQ
+397 ADLPVNEAVLLREAQ
-412 IEKLLGISVDRFEVE
+412 IEKLLGIKIDRVEVE
-427 RILEGLGFWVVV
+427 RILEGLGFWVVG
-439 HEQGWLC
+439 HQQGWLC

-455 GLEVDLIEEIAR
+455 GLEVDLIEELAR

-475 AQPIK
+475 SQPIK
-480 ATLVPIGVP
+480 ANLIPLAVP
-489 EKRRALR
+489 ETARALR
-496 VAKNDLVARG
+496 LAKNDLVARG
-506 YFEAVTFSFVSP
+506 YFEAVTFSFVAP
-518 EVQTYFDPEL
+518 ELQAHFDPEL
-528 APIPLKNPISADL
+528 SPIALKNPISADL

-562 QQSRIRLFETGL
+562 QQSRVKLFETGL
-574 KFIGDDGDA
+574 KFMPGEGTE
-583 KQIPMLVLAVAGLRD
+583 QIPMLAIAVSGLRD
-598 KEGWSTERVAA
+598 LEGWSTDKTAA
-609 DFFDVKGTIEGLLA
+609 DFFDVKGTVEGLLA

-630 FKASVFPGLHDGQS
+630 FEASVFPGLHDGQS

-649 DGKPVGRI
+649 DGKCVGRI

-662 NVRKVMGIPA
+662 SVRKVMGIPA

-682 VVTELAMPAYED
+682 VVNEVAMPAYDD

-699 ETRRDLALVADEG
+699 ETRRDLALVADKSA
-712 IASAEVLSSIRTA
+712 ASAEVLSTIRKA
-725 AGTLLTKLDLFDVYE
+725 AGSLLTKLDLFDVYE
-740 GTGVAEGKKSLAI
+740 GAGLAEGKKSLAI

-763 LDEAEVSSAIDQVLD
+763 LDESEVSSAVDQVLD
-778 SLREKLGI
+778 SLKEKLGI
-786 ELRSQ
+786 ELRS

>member
-34 SIAGAAEVF
+34 SIAGAAEAF

-50 IIAVEQHPDA
+50 IIAAEQHPDA

-69 AGDETLQIVCGAPNA
+69 AGDETVQIVCGAPNA
-84 RAGLVAPLAK
+84 RAGLIAPLAK

-136 LPVDAPIGEDL
+136 LPADAPIGADI
-147 REYLSLDDQII
+147 REYLSLDDQVI

-169 LSIRGVARDLAVAFD
+169 LSVRGIARDVAVAFD
-184 EDLKEPAITPIES
+184 ETLNETAIAPVES
-197 TIADTFPVT
+197 TIADTFPVA
-206 IDATAKCPRYLGRVI
+206 IEATAKCPRYLGRVI

-231 DYIRERLERAG
+231 DYMRERLERAG
-242 MRSIDAAVDVTNYV
+242 LRSIDAAVDVTNYV

-270 RLSGGIV
+270 QLNGGIV
-277 VRECE
+277 VRECK
-282 PTEVLTLLDG
+282 PDEVLTLLDG
-292 TAQALQPGTLVIAD
+292 TEQALEPGTLVIAD
-306 HAKPLALAGIMGGN
+306 HTQPLALAGIMGGAG
-320 DSGVSEST
+320 SGVSEST

-377 QLFIDAVGGEA
+377 HLFIDAVGGEA

-397 IDLPVNEAVLLRETQ
+397 ADLPVNEAVLLREAQ
-412 IEKLLGISVDRFEVE
+412 IEKLLGIKIDRVEVE
-427 RILEGLGFWVVV
+427 RILEGLGFWVVG
-439 HEQGWLC
+439 HKQGWLC

-455 GLEVDLIEEIAR
+455 GLEVDLIEELAR
-467 IIGFDAIP
+467 LIGFDAIP
-475 AQPIK
+475 SQPIK
-480 ATLVPIGVP
+480 ASLIPVGVP
-489 EKRRALR
+489 ETRRALR
-496 VAKNDLVARG
+496 MAKNELVARG
-506 YFEAVTFSFVSP
+506 YFEAVTFSFVAP
-518 EVQTYFDPEL
+518 EVQSYFDPEL
-528 APIPLKNPISADL
+528 SPIALKNPISADL

-562 QQSRIRLFETGL
+562 QQSRVKLFETGL
-574 KFIGDDGDA
+574 KFMSGEGTE
-583 KQIPMLVLAVAGLRD
+583 QIPMLAIAVSGLRD
-598 KEGWSTERVAA
+598 LEGWSTDKTAA
-609 DFFDVKGTIEGLLA
+609 DFFDVKGTLEGLLA

-630 FKASVFPGLHDGQS
+630 FEASVFPGLHDGQS

-649 DGKPVGRI
+649 DGKCVGRI

-662 NVRKVMGIPA
+662 SVRKAMGIPA

-682 VVTELAMPAYED
+682 VVNEVAMPAYDD

-699 ETRRDLALVADEG
+699 ETRRDLALVADKTA
-712 IASAEVLSSIRTA
+712 ASAEVLSTIRKA
-725 AGTLLTKLDLFDVYE
+725 AGSLLTKLDLFDVYE
-740 GTGVAEGKKSLAI
+740 GAGLAEGKKSLAI

-763 LDEAEVSSAIDQVLD
+763 LDESEVSSAVDQVLD
-778 SLREKLGI
+778 SLKEKLGI
-786 ELRSQ
+786 ELRS

>member
-34 SIAGAAEVF
+34 SIAGAAEAF

-50 IIAVEQHPDA
+50 IIAAEQHPDA

-69 AGDETLQIVCGAPNA
+69 AGDETVQIVCGAPNA
-84 RAGLVAPLAK
+84 RAGLIAPLAK

-136 LPVDAPIGEDL
+136 LPADAPIGADI
-147 REYLSLDDQII
+147 REYLSLDDQVI

-169 LSIRGVARDLAVAFD
+169 LSVRGIARDVAVAFD
-184 EDLKEPAITPIES
+184 ETLNETAIAPVES
-197 TIADTFPVT
+197 TIAETFPVA
-206 IDATAKCPRYLGRVI
+206 IEATAKCPRYLGRVI

-231 DYIRERLERAG
+231 DYMRERLERAG
-242 MRSIDAAVDVTNYV
+242 LRSIDAAVDVTNYV

-270 RLSGGIV
+270 QLNGGIV
-277 VRECE
+277 VRECK
-282 PTEVLTLLDG
+282 PDEVLTLLDG
-292 TAQALQPGTLVIAD
+292 TEQALEPGTLVIAD
-306 HAKPLALAGIMGGN
+306 HTQPLALAGIMGGAG
-320 DSGVSEST
+320 SGVSEST

-397 IDLPVNEAVLLRETQ
+397 ADLPVNEAVLLREAQ
-412 IEKLLGISVDRFEVE
+412 IEKLLGIKIDRVEVE
-427 RILEGLGFWVVV
+427 RILEGLGFWVVG
-439 HEQGWLC
+439 HKQGWLC

-455 GLEVDLIEEIAR
+455 GLEVDLIEELAR
-467 IIGFDAIP
+467 LIGFDAIP
-475 AQPIK
+475 SQPIK
-480 ATLVPIGVP
+480 ASLIPVGVP
-489 EKRRALR
+489 ETRRALR
-496 VAKNDLVARG
+496 MAKNDLVARG
-506 YFEAVTFSFVSP
+506 YFEAVTFSFVAP
-518 EVQTYFDPEL
+518 EVQSYFDPEL
-528 APIPLKNPISADL
+528 SPIALKNPISADL

-562 QQSRIRLFETGL
+562 QQSRVKLFETGL
-574 KFIGDDGDA
+574 KFMSGEGTE
-583 KQIPMLVLAVAGLRD
+583 QIPMLAIAVSGLRD
-598 KEGWSTERVAA
+598 LEGWSTDKTAA
-609 DFFDVKGTIEGLLA
+609 DFFDLKGTLEGLLA

-630 FKASVFPGLHDGQS
+630 FEASVFPGLHDGQS

-649 DGKPVGRI
+649 DGKCVGRI

-662 NVRKVMGIPA
+662 SVRKAMGIPA

-682 VVTELAMPAYED
+682 VVNEVAMPAYDD

-699 ETRRDLALVADEG
+699 ETRRDLALVADKSA
-712 IASAEVLSSIRTA
+712 ASAEVLSTIRKA
-725 AGTLLTKLDLFDVYE
+725 AGSLLTKLDLFDVYE
-740 GTGVAEGKKSLAI
+740 GAGLAEGKKSLAI

-763 LDEAEVSSAIDQVLD
+763 LDESEVSSAVDQVLD
-778 SLREKLGI
+778 SLKEKLGI
-786 ELRSQ
+786 ELRS

>member
-34 SIAGAAEVF
+34 SIAGAAEAF

-50 IIAVEQHPDA
+50 IIAAEQHPDA

-69 AGDETLQIVCGAPNA
+69 AGDETVQIVCGAPNA
-84 RAGLVAPLAK
+84 RAGLIAPLAK

-136 LPVDAPIGEDL
+136 LPADAPIGADI
-147 REYLSLDDQII
+147 REYLSLDDQVI

-169 LSIRGVARDLAVAFD
+169 LSVRGIARDVAVAFD
-184 EDLKEPAITPIES
+184 ETLNDTAIPHVES
-197 TIADTFPVT
+197 TIADTFPVA
-206 IDATAKCPRYLGRVI
+206 IEATAKCPRYLGRVI

-231 DYIRERLERAG
+231 DYMRERLERAG
-242 MRSIDAAVDVTNYV
+242 LRSIDAAVDVTNYV

-270 RLSGGIV
+270 QLNGGIV
-277 VRECE
+277 VRECK
-282 PTEVLTLLDG
+282 PDEVLTLLDG
-292 TAQALQPGTLVIAD
+292 TEQALEPGTLVIAD
-306 HAKPLALAGIMGGN
+306 HTQPLALAGIMGGA

-397 IDLPVNEAVLLRETQ
+397 ADLPVNEAVLLREAQ
-412 IEKLLGISVDRFEVE
+412 IEKLLGIKIDRVEVE
-427 RILEGLGFWVVV
+427 RILEGLGFWVVG
-439 HEQGWLC
+439 HKQGWLC

-455 GLEVDLIEEIAR
+455 GLEVDLIEELAR
-467 IIGFDAIP
+467 LIGFDAIP
-475 AQPIK
+475 SQPIK
-480 ATLVPIGVP
+480 ASLIPVGVP
-489 EKRRALR
+489 ETRRALR
-496 VAKNDLVARG
+496 MAKNELVARG
-506 YFEAVTFSFVSP
+506 YFEAVTFSFVAP
-518 EVQTYFDPEL
+518 EVQSYFDPEL
-528 APIPLKNPISADL
+528 SPIALKNPISADL

-562 QQSRIRLFETGL
+562 QQSRVKLFETGL
-574 KFIGDDGDA
+574 KFMSGEGTE
-583 KQIPMLVLAVAGLRD
+583 QIPMLAIAVSGLRD
-598 KEGWSTERVAA
+598 LEGWSTDKTAA
-609 DFFDVKGTIEGLLA
+609 DFFDVKGTLEGLLA

-630 FKASVFPGLHDGQS
+630 FEASVFPGLHDGQS

-649 DGKPVGRI
+649 DGKCVGRI

-662 NVRKVMGIPA
+662 SVRKAMGIPA

-682 VVTELAMPAYED
+682 VVNEVAMPAYDD

-699 ETRRDLALVADEG
+699 ETRRDLALVADKSA
-712 IASAEVLSSIRTA
+712 ASAEVLSTIRKA
-725 AGTLLTKLDLFDVYE
+725 AGSLLTKLDLFDVYE
-740 GTGVAEGKKSLAI
+740 GAGLAEGKKSLAI

-763 LDEAEVSSAIDQVLD
+763 LDESEVSSAVDQVLD
-778 SLREKLGI
+778 SLKEKLGI
-786 ELRSQ
+786 ELRS

>member
-1 MIISEQWLRTWVSP
+1 MIISEQWLRTWVST

-34 SIAGAAEVF
+34 SIAGAAEAF

-50 IIAVEQHPDA
+50 IIAAEQHPDA

-69 AGDETLQIVCGAPNA
+69 AGDETVQIVCGAPNA
-84 RAGLVAPLAK
+84 RAGLIAPLAK

-136 LPVDAPIGEDL
+136 LPADAPIGADI
-147 REYLSLDDQII
+147 REYLSLDDQVI

-169 LSIRGVARDLAVAFD
+169 LSVRGIARDVAVAFD
-184 EDLKEPAITPIES
+184 ETLNETAIAPVES
-197 TIADTFPVT
+197 TIADTFPVA
-206 IDATAKCPRYLGRVI
+206 IEATAKCPRYLGRVI

-231 DYIRERLERAG
+231 DYMRERLERAG
-242 MRSIDAAVDVTNYV
+242 LRSIDAAVDVTNYV

-270 RLSGGIV
+270 QLNGGIV
-277 VRECE
+277 VRECK
-282 PTEVLTLLDG
+282 PDEVLTLLDG
-292 TAQALQPGTLVIAD
+292 TEQALEPGTLVIAD
-306 HAKPLALAGIMGGN
+306 HTQPLALAGIMGGA

-338 TPELMAGRA
+338 IPELMAGRA

-397 IDLPVNEAVLLRETQ
+397 ADLPVNEAVLLREAQ
-412 IEKLLGISVDRFEVE
+412 IEKLLGIKIDRVEVE
-427 RILEGLGFWVVV
+427 RILEGLGFWVVG
-439 HEQGWLC
+439 HKQGWLC

-455 GLEVDLIEEIAR
+455 GLEVDLIEELAR
-467 IIGFDAIP
+467 LIGFDAIP
-475 AQPIK
+475 SQPIK
-480 ATLVPIGVP
+480 ASLIPVGVP
-489 EKRRALR
+489 ETRRALR
-496 VAKNDLVARG
+496 MAKNELVARG
-506 YFEAVTFSFVSP
+506 YFEAVTFSFVAP
-518 EVQTYFDPEL
+518 EVQSYFDPEL
-528 APIPLKNPISADL
+528 SPIALKNPISADL

-562 QQSRIRLFETGL
+562 QQSRVKLFETGL
-574 KFIGDDGDA
+574 KFMSGEGTE
-583 KQIPMLVLAVAGLRD
+583 QIPMLAIAVSGLRD
-598 KEGWSTERVAA
+598 LEGWSTDKTAA
-609 DFFDVKGTIEGLLA
+609 DFFDVKGTLEGLLA

-630 FKASVFPGLHDGQS
+630 FEASVFPGLHDGQS

-649 DGKPVGRI
+649 DGKCVGRI

-662 NVRKVMGIPA
+662 SVRKAMGIPA

-682 VVTELAMPAYED
+682 VVNEVAMPAYDD

-699 ETRRDLALVADEG
+699 ETRRDLALVADKSA
-712 IASAEVLSSIRTA
+712 ASAEVLSTIRKA
-725 AGTLLTKLDLFDVYE
+725 AGSLLTKLDLFDVYE
-740 GTGVAEGKKSLAI
+740 GAGLAEGKKSLAI

-763 LDEAEVSSAIDQVLD
+763 LDESEVSSAVDQVLD
-778 SLREKLGI
+778 SLKEKLGI
-786 ELRSQ
+786 ELRS

>member
-15 QVTTDAL
+15 QVATDAL

-34 SIAGAAEVF
+34 SIEGAAEAF

-50 IIAVEQHPDA
+50 IIAAEQHPDA
-60 DKLRVCTVN
+60 DKLRVCTVD
-69 AGDETLQIVCGAPNA
+69 AGDETVQIVCGAPNA

-94 VGAVLPGDFKIKK
+94 VGAVLPGNFKIKK

-136 LPVDAPIGEDL
+136 LPADAPIGADI
-147 REYLSLDDQII
+147 REYLSLDDQVI

-169 LSIRGVARDLAVAFD
+169 LSIRGVARDVAVAFD
-184 EDLKEPAITPIES
+184 EDLHEPAIPPVES
-197 TIADTFPVT
+197 TVADTLPVA

-231 DYIRERLERAG
+231 DYMRERLERAG
-242 MRSIDAAVDVTNYV
+242 LRSIDAAVDVTNYV

-270 RLSGGIV
+270 RLTGGIV
-277 VRECE
+277 VRECK
-282 PTEVLTLLDG
+282 PGEVLTLLDG
-292 TAQALQPGTLVIAD
+292 TEQTLQPGTLVIAD
-306 HAKPLALAGIMGGN
+306 HAKPLALAGIMGGA
-320 DSGVSEST
+320 DSGVAEST

-366 QLQREAMERAT
+366 QLQRDAMERAT
-377 QLFIDAVGGEA
+377 QLFIDAMGGEA
-388 GPVTEVVSD
+388 GPLTEVVSD
-397 IDLPVNEAVLLRETQ
+397 ADLPVNEAVLLRETQ
-412 IEKLLGISVDRFEVE
+412 IEKLLGISIDRVEVE
-427 RILEGLGFWVVV
+427 RILEGLGFWIVA

-446 TAPSWRFDM
+446 TAPSWRFDI

-475 AQPIK
+475 AQPIQ
-480 ATLVPIGVP
+480 ASLIPVGVP
-489 EKRRALR
+489 ETRRALR
-496 VAKNDLVARG
+496 MTKNDLVARG
-506 YFEAVTFSFVSP
+506 YFEAVTFSFVAP
-518 EVQTYFDPEL
+518 EVQAYFDPEL
-528 APIPLKNPISADL
+528 SPIPLKNPISADL

-562 QQSRIRLFETGL
+562 QQSRVRLFETGL
-574 KFIGDDGDA
+574 KFIPGDGDA
-583 KQIPMLVLAVAGLRD
+583 EQTPMLALAVSGLRD
-598 KEGWSTERVAA
+598 TEGWSTEKAAA
-609 DFFDVKGTIEGLLA
+609 DFFDVKGTVEGLLA

-630 FKASVFPGLHDGQS
+630 FEASVFPGLHDGQS
-644 AAILV
+644 AAILI
-649 DGKPVGRI
+649 DGEPVGRI

-662 NVRKVMGIPA
+662 SVRKAMGIPA

-682 VVTELAMPAYED
+682 VVTKVAMPAYDD

-699 ETRRDLALVADEG
+699 ETRRDLALVADKG
-712 IASAEVLSSIRTA
+712 ITSAEVLSTIRAA

-740 GTGVAEGKKSLAI
+740 GTGLAEGKKSLAI

-763 LDEAEVSSAIDQVLD
+763 LDESEVSSAIDQVLD

-786 ELRSQ
+786 ELRS

>member
-34 SIAGAAEVF
+34 SIAGAAEAF

-50 IIAVEQHPDA
+50 IIAAEQHPDA

-84 RAGLVAPLAK
+84 RAGLIAPLAK

-136 LPVDAPIGEDL
+136 LPADAPIGADI
-147 REYLSLDDQII
+147 REYLSLDDQVI

-169 LSIRGVARDLAVAFD
+169 LSVRGIARDVAVAFD
-184 EDLKEPAITPIES
+184 ETLNKTAIAPVES
-197 TIADTFPVT
+197 TIADTFPVA
-206 IDATAKCPRYLGRVI
+206 IEATAKCPRYLGRVI

-231 DYIRERLERAG
+231 DYMRERLERAG
-242 MRSIDAAVDVTNYV
+242 LRSIDAAVDVTNYV

-270 RLSGGIV
+270 QLNGGIV
-277 VRECE
+277 VRECK
-282 PTEVLTLLDG
+282 PDEVLTLLDG
-292 TAQALQPGTLVIAD
+292 TEQALEPGTLVIAD
-306 HAKPLALAGIMGGN
+306 HTQPLALAGIMGGA

-397 IDLPVNEAVLLRETQ
+397 ADLPVNEAVLLREAQ
-412 IEKLLGISVDRFEVE
+412 IEKLLGIKIDRVEVE
-427 RILEGLGFWVVV
+427 RILEGLGFWVVG
-439 HEQGWLC
+439 HKQGWLC

-455 GLEVDLIEEIAR
+455 GLEVDLIEELAR

-475 AQPIK
+475 SQPIK
-480 ATLVPIGVP
+480 ANLIPLAVP
-489 EKRRALR
+489 ETVRALR
-496 VAKNDLVARG
+496 LAKNDLVARG
-506 YFEAVTFSFVSP
+506 YFEAVTFSFVAP
-518 EVQTYFDPEL
+518 ELQAHFDPEL
-528 APIPLKNPISADL
+528 SPIALKNPISADL

-562 QQSRIRLFETGL
+562 QQSRVKLFETGL
-574 KFIGDDGDA
+574 KFLPGEGTE
-583 KQIPMLVLAVAGLRD
+583 QIPMLAIAVSGLRD
-598 KEGWSTERVAA
+598 LEGWSTDKTAA
-609 DFFDVKGTIEGLLA
+609 DFFDVKGTVEGLLA

-630 FKASVFPGLHDGQS
+630 FEASVFPGLHDGQS

-649 DGKPVGRI
+649 DGKCVGRI

-662 NVRKVMGIPA
+662 SVRKAMGIPA

-682 VVTELAMPAYED
+682 VVTEVAMPAYVD

-699 ETRRDLALVADEG
+699 ETRRDLALVADKG
-712 IASAEVLSSIRTA
+712 ITSAEVISTIRAA

-740 GTGVAEGKKSLAI
+740 GIGLAEGKKSLAI

-763 LDEAEVSSAIDQVLD
+763 LDESEVSSAVDQVLD
-778 SLREKLGI
+778 SLKEKLGI
-786 ELRSQ
+786 ELRS

>member
-1 MIISEQWLRTWVSP
+1 MIISEQWLRTWVST

-34 SIAGAAEVF
+34 SIAGAAEAF

-50 IIAVEQHPDA
+50 IIAAEQHPDA

-69 AGDETLQIVCGAPNA
+69 AGDETVQIVCGAPNA
-84 RAGLVAPLAK
+84 RAGLIAPLAK

-136 LPVDAPIGEDL
+136 LPADAPIGADI
-147 REYLSLDDQII
+147 REYLSLDDQVI

-169 LSIRGVARDLAVAFD
+169 LSVRGIARDVAVAFD
-184 EDLKEPAITPIES
+184 ETLNETAIAPVES
-197 TIADTFPVT
+197 TIADTFPVA
-206 IDATAKCPRYLGRVI
+206 IEATAKCPRYLGRVM

-231 DYIRERLERAG
+231 DYMRERLERAG
-242 MRSIDAAVDVTNYV
+242 LRSIDAAVDVTNYV

-270 RLSGGIV
+270 QLNGGIV
-277 VRECE
+277 VRECK
-282 PTEVLTLLDG
+282 PDEVLTLLDG
-292 TAQALQPGTLVIAD
+292 TEQALEPGTLVIAD
-306 HAKPLALAGIMGGN
+306 HTQPLALAGIMGGA

-338 TPELMAGRA
+338 IPELMAGRA

-397 IDLPVNEAVLLRETQ
+397 ADLPVNEAVLLREAQ
-412 IEKLLGISVDRFEVE
+412 IEKLLGIKIDRVEVE
-427 RILEGLGFWVVV
+427 RILEGLGFWVVG
-439 HEQGWLC
+439 HKQGWLC

-455 GLEVDLIEEIAR
+455 GLEVDLIEELAR
-467 IIGFDAIP
+467 LIGFDAIP
-475 AQPIK
+475 SQPIK
-480 ATLVPIGVP
+480 ASLIPVGVP
-489 EKRRALR
+489 ETRRALR
-496 VAKNDLVARG
+496 MAKNELVARG
-506 YFEAVTFSFVSP
+506 YFEAVTFSFVAP
-518 EVQTYFDPEL
+518 EVQSYFDPEL
-528 APIPLKNPISADL
+528 SPIALKNPISADL

-562 QQSRIRLFETGL
+562 QQSRVKLFETGL
-574 KFIGDDGDA
+574 KFMSEEGTE
-583 KQIPMLVLAVAGLRD
+583 QIPMLAIAVSGLRD
-598 KEGWSTERVAA
+598 LEGWSTDKTAA
-609 DFFDVKGTIEGLLA
+609 DFFDVKGTLEGLLA

-630 FKASVFPGLHDGQS
+630 FEASVFPGLHDGQS

-649 DGKPVGRI
+649 DGKCVGRI

-662 NVRKVMGIPA
+662 SVRKAMGIPA

-682 VVTELAMPAYED
+682 VVNEVAMPAYDD

-699 ETRRDLALVADEG
+699 ETRRDLALVADKSA
-712 IASAEVLSSIRTA
+712 ASAEVLSTIRKA
-725 AGTLLTKLDLFDVYE
+725 AGSLLTKLDLFDVYE
-740 GTGVAEGKKSLAI
+740 GAGLAEGKKSLAI

-763 LDEAEVSSAIDQVLD
+763 LDESEVSSAVDQVLD
-778 SLREKLGI
+778 SLKEKLGI
-786 ELRSQ
+786 ELRS

>member
-34 SIAGAAEVF
+34 SIAGAAEAF

-50 IIAVEQHPDA
+50 IIAAEQHPDA

-69 AGDETLQIVCGAPNA
+69 AGDETVQIVCGAPNA
-84 RAGLVAPLAK
+84 RAGLIAPLAK

-136 LPVDAPIGEDL
+136 LPADAPIGADI
-147 REYLSLDDQII
+147 REYLSLDDQVI

-169 LSIRGVARDLAVAFD
+169 LSVRGIARDVAVAFD
-184 EDLKEPAITPIES
+184 ETLNKTAIAPVES
-197 TIADTFPVT
+197 TIADTFPVA
-206 IDATAKCPRYLGRVI
+206 IEATAKCPRYLGRVI

-231 DYIRERLERAG
+231 DYMRERLERAG
-242 MRSIDAAVDVTNYV
+242 LRSIDAAVDVTNYV

-270 RLSGGIV
+270 QLHGGIV
-277 VRECE
+277 VRECK
-282 PTEVLTLLDG
+282 PDEVLTLLDG
-292 TAQALQPGTLVIAD
+292 TEQALEPGTLVIAD
-306 HAKPLALAGIMGGN
+306 HTQPLALAGIMGGA

-397 IDLPVNEAVLLRETQ
+397 ADLPVNEAVLLREAQ
-412 IEKLLGISVDRFEVE
+412 IEKLLGIKIDRVEVE
-427 RILEGLGFWVVV
+427 RILEGLGFWVVG
-439 HEQGWLC
+439 HKQGWLC

-455 GLEVDLIEEIAR
+455 GLEVDLIEELAR
-467 IIGFDAIP
+467 LIGFDAIP
-475 AQPIK
+475 SQPIK
-480 ATLVPIGVP
+480 ASLIPVGVP
-489 EKRRALR
+489 ETRRALR
-496 VAKNDLVARG
+496 MAKNELVARG
-506 YFEAVTFSFVSP
+506 YFEAVTFSFVAP
-518 EVQTYFDPEL
+518 EVQSYFDPEL
-528 APIPLKNPISADL
+528 SPIALKNPISADL

-562 QQSRIRLFETGL
+562 QQSRVKLFETGL
-574 KFIGDDGDA
+574 KFMPGEGTE
-583 KQIPMLVLAVAGLRD
+583 QIPMLAIAVSGLRD
-598 KEGWSTERVAA
+598 LEGWSTDKTAA
-609 DFFDVKGTIEGLLA
+609 DFFDVKGTVEGLLA

-630 FKASVFPGLHDGQS
+630 FEASVFPGLHDGQS

-649 DGKPVGRI
+649 DGKCVGRI

-662 NVRKVMGIPA
+662 SVRKVMGIPA

-682 VVTELAMPAYED
+682 VVNEVAMPAYDD

-699 ETRRDLALVADEG
+699 ETRRDLALVTDKSA
-712 IASAEVLSSIRTA
+712 ASAEVLSTIRKA
-725 AGTLLTKLDLFDVYE
+725 AGSLLTKLDLFDVYE
-740 GTGVAEGKKSLAI
+740 GAGLAEGKKSLAI

-763 LDEAEVSSAIDQVLD
+763 LDESEVSSAVDQVLD
-778 SLREKLGI
+778 SLKEKLGI
-786 ELRSQ
+786 ELRS

>member
-34 SIAGAAEVF
+34 SIAGAADAF

-50 IIAVEQHPDA
+50 IIAAEQHPDA
-60 DKLRVCTVN
+60 DKLQVCTVN

-94 VGAVLPGDFKIKK
+94 VGAVLPGNLKIKK

-136 LPVDAPIGEDL
+136 LPADAPIGADI
-147 REYLSLDDQII
+147 REYLSLDEQVI

-169 LSIRGVARDLAVAFD
+169 LSIRGVARDVAVAFD
-184 EDLKEPAITPIES
+184 EDLNEPSIPPVES
-197 TIADTFPVT
+197 TIADTFPVA
-206 IDATAKCPRYLGRVI
+206 IEATAKCPRYLGRVI

-231 DYIRERLERAG
+231 DYMRERLERAG
-242 MRSIDAAVDVTNYV
+242 LRSIDAAVDVTNYV

-270 RLSGGIV
+270 RLTGGIV

-282 PTEVLTLLDG
+282 PGEVLRLLDG
-292 TAQALQPGTLVIAD
+292 TEQRLQPGTLVIAD
-306 HAKPLALAGIMGGN
+306 HAKPLALAGIMGGA
-320 DSGVSEST
+320 DSGVSETT

-338 TPELMAGRA
+338 TPELMAGKA

-366 QLQREAMERAT
+366 QLQRDAMERAT

-397 IDLPVNEAVLLRETQ
+397 ADLPVNEAVLLREAQ
-412 IEKLLGISVDRFEVE
+412 IEKLLGISVDRVEVE
-427 RILEGLGFWVVV
+427 RILEGLGFWVVG

-455 GLEVDLIEEIAR
+455 GLEVDLIEELAR

-475 AQPIK
+475 AQPIT
-480 ATLVPIGVP
+480 ASLIPVVVP
-489 EKRRALR
+489 ETRRALR
-496 VAKNDLVARG
+496 MAKNDLVARG
-506 YFEAVTFSFVSP
+506 YCEAVTFSFVAP
-518 EVQTYFDPEL
+518 EVQTFFDPEL
-528 APIPLKNPISADL
+528 SPIPLKNPISADL

-546 SLIPGLLK
+546 SLIPSLLK

-562 QQSRIRLFETGL
+562 QQSRVRLFETGL
-574 KFIGDDGDA
+574 KFIPGEGDA
-583 KQIPMLVLAVAGLRD
+583 EQIPMLALAVSGLRD
-598 KEGWSTERVAA
+598 TEGWSTEKAAA
-609 DFFDVKGTIEGLLA
+609 DFFDVKGTVEGLLA

-630 FKASVFPGLHDGQS
+630 FAASVFPGLHDGQS
-644 AAILV
+644 AAISV
-649 DGKPVGRI
+649 DDKPVGRI

-662 NVRKVMGIPA
+662 SVRKAMGIPT

-682 VVTELAMPAYED
+682 VVTEVAMPAYDD

-699 ETRRDLALVADEG
+699 ETRRDLALVADKG
-712 IASAEVLSSIRTA
+712 IASAEVLSTIRAA
-725 AGTLLTKLDLFDVYE
+725 AGPLLTKLDLFDVYE
-740 GTGVAEGKKSLAI
+740 GTGLAQGKKSLAI

-763 LDEAEVSSAIDQVLD
+763 LDESEVSSAIDQVLD

-786 ELRSQ
+786 ELRS

>member
-1 MIISEQWLRTWVSP
+1 MIISEQWLRTWVST

-34 SIAGAAEVF
+34 SIAGAAEAF

-50 IIAVEQHPDA
+50 IIAAEQHPDA

-69 AGDETLQIVCGAPNA
+69 AGDETVQIVCGAPNA
-84 RAGLVAPLAK
+84 RAGLIAPLAK

-136 LPVDAPIGEDL
+136 LPADAPIGADI
-147 REYLSLDDQII
+147 REYLSLDDQVI

-169 LSIRGVARDLAVAFD
+169 LSVRGIARDVAVAFD
-184 EDLKEPAITPIES
+184 ETLNETAIAPVES
-197 TIADTFPVT
+197 TIADTFPVA
-206 IDATAKCPRYLGRVI
+206 IEATAKCPRYLGRVI

-231 DYIRERLERAG
+231 DYMRERLERAG
-242 MRSIDAAVDVTNYV
+242 LRSIDAAVDVTNYV

-270 RLSGGIV
+270 QLNGGIV
-277 VRECE
+277 VRECK
-282 PTEVLTLLDG
+282 PDEVLTLLDG
-292 TAQALQPGTLVIAD
+292 TEQALEPGTLVIAD
-306 HAKPLALAGIMGGN
+306 HTQPLALAGIMGGA

-397 IDLPVNEAVLLRETQ
+397 ADLPVNEAVLLREAQ
-412 IEKLLGISVDRFEVE
+412 IEKLLGIKIDRVEVE
-427 RILEGLGFWVVV
+427 RILEGLGFWVVG
-439 HEQGWLC
+439 HKQGWLC

-455 GLEVDLIEEIAR
+455 GLEVDLIEELAR
-467 IIGFDAIP
+467 LIGFDAIP
-475 AQPIK
+475 SQPIK
-480 ATLVPIGVP
+480 ASLIPVGVP
-489 EKRRALR
+489 ETRRALR
-496 VAKNDLVARG
+496 MAKNDLVARG
-506 YFEAVTFSFVSP
+506 YFEAVTFSFVAP
-518 EVQTYFDPEL
+518 EVQSYFDPEL
-528 APIPLKNPISADL
+528 SPIALKNPISADL

-562 QQSRIRLFETGL
+562 QQSRVKLFETGL
-574 KFIGDDGDA
+574 KFMSEEGTE
-583 KQIPMLVLAVAGLRD
+583 QIPMLAIAVSGLRD
-598 KEGWSTERVAA
+598 LEGWSTDKTAA
-609 DFFDVKGTIEGLLA
+609 DFFDVKGTLEGLLA

-630 FKASVFPGLHDGQS
+630 FEASVFPGLHDGQS

-649 DGKPVGRI
+649 DGKCVGRI

-662 NVRKVMGIPA
+662 SVRKAMGIPA

-682 VVTELAMPAYED
+682 VVNEVAMPAYDD

-699 ETRRDLALVADEG
+699 ETRRDLALVADKSA
-712 IASAEVLSSIRTA
+712 ASAEVLSTIRKA
-725 AGTLLTKLDLFDVYE
+725 AGSLLTKLDLFDVYE
-740 GTGVAEGKKSLAI
+740 GAGLAEGKKSLAI

-763 LDEAEVSSAIDQVLD
+763 LDESEVSSAVDQVLD
-778 SLREKLGI
+778 SLKEKLGI
-786 ELRSQ
+786 ELRS

>member
-34 SIAGAAEVF
+34 SIAGAAEAF

-50 IIAVEQHPDA
+50 IIAAEQHPDA

-69 AGDETLQIVCGAPNA
+69 AGDETVQIVCGAPNA
-84 RAGLVAPLAK
+84 RAGLIAPLAK

-136 LPVDAPIGEDL
+136 LPVDAPIGADI
-147 REYLSLDDQII
+147 REYLSLDDQVI

-169 LSIRGVARDLAVAFD
+169 LSVRGIARDVAVAFD
-184 EDLKEPAITPIES
+184 ETLNETAIAPVES
-197 TIADTFPVT
+197 TIAETFPVA
-206 IDATAKCPRYLGRVI
+206 IEATAKCPRYLGRVI

-231 DYIRERLERAG
+231 DYMRERLERAG
-242 MRSIDAAVDVTNYV
+242 LRSIDAAVDVTNYV

-270 RLSGGIV
+270 QLNGGIV
-277 VRECE
+277 VRECK
-282 PTEVLTLLDG
+282 PDEVLTLLDG
-292 TAQALQPGTLVIAD
+292 TEQALEPGTLVIAD
-306 HAKPLALAGIMGGN
+306 HTQPLALAGIMGGA

-397 IDLPVNEAVLLRETQ
+397 ADLPVNEAVLLREAQ
-412 IEKLLGISVDRFEVE
+412 IEKLLGIKIDRVEVE
-427 RILEGLGFWVVV
+427 RILEGLGFWVVG
-439 HEQGWLC
+439 HKQGWLC

-455 GLEVDLIEEIAR
+455 GLEVDLIEELAR
-467 IIGFDAIP
+467 LIGFDAIP
-475 AQPIK
+475 SQPIK
-480 ATLVPIGVP
+480 ASLIPVGVP
-489 EKRRALR
+489 ETRRALR
-496 VAKNDLVARG
+496 MAKNELVARG
-506 YFEAVTFSFVSP
+506 YFEAVTFSFVAP
-518 EVQTYFDPEL
+518 EVQSYFDPEL
-528 APIPLKNPISADL
+528 SPIALKNPISADL

-562 QQSRIRLFETGL
+562 QQSRVKLFETGL
-574 KFIGDDGDA
+574 KFMSGEGTE
-583 KQIPMLVLAVAGLRD
+583 QIPMLAIAVSGLRD
-598 KEGWSTERVAA
+598 LEGWSTDKTAA
-609 DFFDVKGTIEGLLA
+609 DFFDVKGTLEGLLA

-630 FKASVFPGLHDGQS
+630 FEASVFPGLHDGQS

-649 DGKPVGRI
+649 DGKCVGRI

-662 NVRKVMGIPA
+662 SVRKAMGIPA

-682 VVTELAMPAYED
+682 VVNEVAMPAYDD

-699 ETRRDLALVADEG
+699 ETRRDLALVADKSA
-712 IASAEVLSSIRTA
+712 ASAEVLSTIRKA
-725 AGTLLTKLDLFDVYE
+725 AGSLLTKLDLFDVYE
-740 GTGVAEGKKSLAI
+740 GAGLAEGKKSLAI

-763 LDEAEVSSAIDQVLD
+763 LDESEVSSAVDQVLD
-778 SLREKLGI
+778 SLKEKLGI
-786 ELRSQ
+786 ELRS

>member
-15 QVTTDAL
+15 QVTTGAL

-34 SIAGAAEVF
+34 SIAGAAEAF

-50 IIAVEQHPDA
+50 IIAAEQHPDA

-69 AGDETLQIVCGAPNA
+69 AGDETVQIVCGAPNA
-84 RAGLVAPLAK
+84 RAGLIAPLAK

-136 LPVDAPIGEDL
+136 LPADAPIGADI
-147 REYLSLDDQII
+147 REYLSLDEQVI

-169 LSIRGVARDLAVAFD
+169 LSVRGIARDVAVAFD
-184 EDLKEPAITPIES
+184 ETLNETAIAPIES
-197 TIADTFPVT
+197 TIADTFPVA
-206 IDATAKCPRYLGRVI
+206 IEATAKCPRYLGRVI

-231 DYIRERLERAG
+231 DYMRERLERAG
-242 MRSIDAAVDVTNYV
+242 LRSIDAAVDVTNYV

-270 RLSGGIV
+270 QLHGGIV
-277 VRECE
+277 VRECK
-282 PTEVLTLLDG
+282 PDEVLTLLDG
-292 TAQALQPGTLVIAD
+292 TEQALEPGTLVIAD
-306 HAKPLALAGIMGGN
+306 HTQPLALAGIMGGA

-397 IDLPVNEAVLLRETQ
+397 ADLPVNEAVLLREAQ
-412 IEKLLGISVDRFEVE
+412 IEKLLGIKIDRVEVE
-427 RILEGLGFWVVV
+427 RILEGLGFWVVGQK
-439 HEQGWLC
+439 QGWLC

-455 GLEVDLIEEIAR
+455 GLEVDLIEELAR

-475 AQPIK
+475 SQPIK
-480 ATLVPIGVP
+480 ANLIPLAVP
-489 EKRRALR
+489 ETARALR
-496 VAKNDLVARG
+496 LAKNDLVARG
-506 YFEAVTFSFVSP
+506 YFEAVTFSFVAP
-518 EVQTYFDPEL
+518 ELQAHFDPEL
-528 APIPLKNPISADL
+528 SPIALKNPISADL

-562 QQSRIRLFETGL
+562 QQSRVKLFETGL
-574 KFIGDDGDA
+574 KFMPGEGTE
-583 KQIPMLVLAVAGLRD
+583 QIPMLAIAVSGLRD
-598 KEGWSTERVAA
+598 LEGWSTDKTAA
-609 DFFDVKGTIEGLLA
+609 DFFDVKGTVEGLLA

-630 FKASVFPGLHDGQS
+630 FEASVFPGLHDGQS

-649 DGKPVGRI
+649 DGKCVGRI

-682 VVTELAMPAYED
+682 VVNEVAMPAYDD

-699 ETRRDLALVADEG
+699 ETRRDLALVADKSA
-712 IASAEVLSSIRTA
+712 ASAEVLSTIRKA
-725 AGTLLTKLDLFDVYE
+725 AGSLLTKLDLFDVYE
-740 GTGVAEGKKSLAI
+740 AAGLAEGKKSLAI

-763 LDEAEVSSAIDQVLD
+763 LDESEVSSAVDQVLD
-778 SLREKLGI
+778 SLKEKLGI
-786 ELRSQ
+786 ELRS

>member
-1 MIISEQWLRTWVSP
+1 MIISERWLRSWVSP

-34 SIAGAAEVF
+34 SIAGAAEAF
-43 SGVVVAQ
+43 SGVVVAK
-50 IIAVEQHPDA
+50 IIAAEQHPDA

-69 AGDETLQIVCGAPNA
+69 AGDETVQIVCGAPNA

-94 VGAVLPGDFKIKK
+94 VGAVLPGNFKIKK

-136 LPVDAPIGEDL
+136 LPADAPIGVDI
-147 REYLSLDDQII
+147 REYLSLDDQVI

-169 LSIRGVARDLAVAFD
+169 LSIRGVARDVAVAFD
-184 EDLKEPAITPIES
+184 EDLHEPAIPPVES
-197 TIADTFPVT
+197 TIADTLPVA

-231 DYIRERLERAG
+231 DYMRERLERAG
-242 MRSIDAAVDVTNYV
+242 LRSIDAAVDVTNYV

-270 RLSGGIV
+270 RLTGGIV
-277 VRECE
+277 VRECK
-282 PTEVLTLLDG
+282 PGEVLTLLDG
-292 TAQALQPGTLVIAD
+292 TEQTLQPGTLVIAD
-306 HAKPLALAGIMGGN
+306 HAKPLALAGVMGGA
-320 DSGVSEST
+320 DSGVAEST
-328 TNLFLESAFF
+328 TNLLLESAFF

-366 QLQREAMERAT
+366 QLQRDAMERAT

-397 IDLPVNEAVLLRETQ
+397 ADLPVNEAVLLRRTQ
-412 IEKLLGISVDRFEVE
+412 IEKLLGITVDRVEVE
-427 RILEGLGFWVVV
+427 RILEGLGFWVVG

-455 GLEVDLIEEIAR
+455 GLEVDLIEELAR

-480 ATLVPIGVP
+480 ASLIPAEVP
-489 EKRRALR
+489 ETRRALR
-496 VAKNDLVARG
+496 MAKNDLVARG
-506 YFEAVTFSFVSP
+506 YFEAVTFSFVAP
-518 EVQTYFDPEL
+518 EVQAFFDPEL
-528 APIPLKNPISADL
+528 SPIPLKNPISADL

-546 SLIPGLLK
+546 SLVPSLLK

-562 QQSRIRLFETGL
+562 QQSRVRLFEAGL
-574 KFIGDDGDA
+574 KFISGDGDA
-583 KQIPMLVLAVAGLRD
+583 AQIPMLAVAVSGLRD
-598 KEGWSTERVAA
+598 NEGWSTEKAAA

-630 FKASVFPGLHDGQS
+630 FEASVFPGLHDGQS

-649 DGKPVGRI
+649 DGEPVGRI

-662 NVRKVMGIPA
+662 SVRKAMGIPA

-682 VVTELAMPAYED
+682 VVTEVAMPAYDD

-699 ETRRDLALVADEG
+699 ETRRDLALVADKG
-712 IASAEVLSSIRTA
+712 IASAQVLSTIRIA

-740 GTGVAEGKKSLAI
+740 GTGLAEGKKSLAI

-763 LDEAEVSSAIDQVLD
+763 LNESEVSSAIDQVLD

-786 ELRSQ
+786 ELRS

>member
-34 SIAGAAEVF
+34 SIAGAAEAF

-50 IIAVEQHPDA
+50 IIAAEQHPDA

-69 AGDETLQIVCGAPNA
+69 AGDETVQIVCGAPNA
-84 RAGLVAPLAK
+84 RAGLIAPLAK

-136 LPVDAPIGEDL
+136 LPADAPIGADI
-147 REYLSLDDQII
+147 REYLSLDDQVI

-169 LSIRGVARDLAVAFD
+169 LSVRGIARDVAVAFD
-184 EDLKEPAITPIES
+184 ETLNETAIAPVES
-197 TIADTFPVT
+197 TIADTFPVA
-206 IDATAKCPRYLGRVI
+206 IEATAKCPRYLGRVI

-231 DYIRERLERAG
+231 DYMRERLERAG
-242 MRSIDAAVDVTNYV
+242 LRSIDAAVDVTNYV

-270 RLSGGIV
+270 QLNGGIV
-277 VRECE
+277 VRECK
-282 PTEVLTLLDG
+282 PDEVLTLLDG
-292 TAQALQPGTLVIAD
+292 TEQALEPGTLVIAD
-306 HAKPLALAGIMGGN
+306 HTQPLALAGIMGGA

-338 TPELMAGRA
+338 IPELMAGRA

-397 IDLPVNEAVLLRETQ
+397 ADLPVNEAVLLREAQ
-412 IEKLLGISVDRFEVE
+412 IEKLLGIKIDRVEVE
-427 RILEGLGFWVVV
+427 RILEGLGFWVVG
-439 HEQGWLC
+439 HKQGWLC

-455 GLEVDLIEEIAR
+455 GLEVDLIEELAR
-467 IIGFDAIP
+467 LIGFDAIP
-475 AQPIK
+475 SQPIK
-480 ATLVPIGVP
+480 ANLIPLAVP
-489 EKRRALR
+489 ETARALR
-496 VAKNDLVARG
+496 LAKNDLVARG
-506 YFEAVTFSFVSP
+506 YFEAVTFSFVAP
-518 EVQTYFDPEL
+518 DLQAHFDPEL
-528 APIPLKNPISADL
+528 SPIALKNPISADL

-562 QQSRIRLFETGL
+562 QQSRVKLFETGL
-574 KFIGDDGDA
+574 KFMPGEGTE
-583 KQIPMLVLAVAGLRD
+583 QIPMLAIAVSGLRD
-598 KEGWSTERVAA
+598 LEGWSTDKTAA
-609 DFFDVKGTIEGLLA
+609 DFFDVKGTLEGLLA

-630 FKASVFPGLHDGQS
+630 FEASVFPGLHDGQS

-649 DGKPVGRI
+649 DGKCVGRI

-662 NVRKVMGIPA
+662 SVRKAMGIPA

-682 VVTELAMPAYED
+682 VVNEVAMPAYDD

-699 ETRRDLALVADEG
+699 ETRRDLALVADKSA
-712 IASAEVLSSIRTA
+712 ASAEVLSTIRKA
-725 AGTLLTKLDLFDVYE
+725 AGSLLTKLDLFDVYE
-740 GTGVAEGKKSLAI
+740 GAGLAEGKKSLAI

-763 LDEAEVSSAIDQVLD
+763 LDESEVSSAVDQVLD
-778 SLREKLGI
+778 SLKEKLGI
-786 ELRSQ
+786 ELRS

>member
-34 SIAGAAEVF
+34 SIAGAAEAF

-50 IIAVEQHPDA
+50 IIAAEQHPDA

-69 AGDETLQIVCGAPNA
+69 AGDETVQIVCGAPNA
-84 RAGLVAPLAK
+84 RAGLIAPLAK

-136 LPVDAPIGEDL
+136 LPADAPIGADI
-147 REYLSLDDQII
+147 REYMSLDDQVI

-169 LSIRGVARDLAVAFD
+169 LSVRGIARDVAVAFD
-184 EDLKEPAITPIES
+184 ETLNETAIAPIES
-197 TIADTFPVT
+197 TIADTFPVA
-206 IDATAKCPRYLGRVI
+206 IEATAKCPRYLGRVI
-221 KNVDLSRPTP
+221 KSVDLSRPTP
-231 DYIRERLERAG
+231 DYMRERLERAG
-242 MRSIDAAVDVTNYV
+242 LRSIDAAVDVTNYV

-270 RLSGGIV
+270 QLNGGIV
-277 VRECE
+277 VRECK
-282 PTEVLTLLDG
+282 PDEVLTLLDG
-292 TAQALQPGTLVIAD
+292 TEQALEPGTLVIAD
-306 HAKPLALAGIMGGN
+306 HTQPLALAGIMGGA

-397 IDLPVNEAVLLRETQ
+397 ADLPVNEAVLLREAQ
-412 IEKLLGISVDRFEVE
+412 IEKLLGIKIDRVEVE
-427 RILEGLGFWVVV
+427 RILEGLGFWVVG
-439 HEQGWLC
+439 HNQGWLC

-455 GLEVDLIEEIAR
+455 GLEVDLIEELAR

-475 AQPIK
+475 SQPIK
-480 ATLVPIGVP
+480 ANLIPLAVP
-489 EKRRALR
+489 ETARALR
-496 VAKNDLVARG
+496 LAKNDLVARG
-506 YFEAVTFSFVSP
+506 YFEAVTFSFVAP
-518 EVQTYFDPEL
+518 ELQAHFDPEL
-528 APIPLKNPISADL
+528 SPIALKNPISADL

-562 QQSRIRLFETGL
+562 QQSRVKLFETGL
-574 KFIGDDGDA
+574 KFMPGEGTE
-583 KQIPMLVLAVAGLRD
+583 QIPMLAIAVSGLRD
-598 KEGWSTERVAA
+598 LEGWSTDKTAA
-609 DFFDVKGTIEGLLA
+609 DFFDVKGTVEGLLA

-630 FKASVFPGLHDGQS
+630 FEASVFPGLHDGQS

-649 DGKPVGRI
+649 DGKSVGRI

-662 NVRKVMGIPA
+662 TVRKVMGIPA

-682 VVTELAMPAYED
+682 VVNEVAMPAYDD

-699 ETRRDLALVADEG
+699 ETRRDLALVADKSA
-712 IASAEVLSSIRTA
+712 ASAEVLSTIRKA
-725 AGTLLTKLDLFDVYE
+725 AGSLLTKLDLFDVYE
-740 GTGVAEGKKSLAI
+740 GAGLAEGKKSLAI

-763 LDEAEVSSAIDQVLD
+763 LDESEVSSAVDQVLD
-778 SLREKLGI
+778 SLKEKLGI
-786 ELRSQ
+786 ELRS